1 MSETQGLDSSA
12 KVMADEQFVRPI
24 SKSGSVSE
32 QDLDQ
37 IWTWNTSIPPPVEG
51 CVHDLIKEIA
61 RNQPDALAICAWDG
75 DFTYSQLDNLANE
88 VAHRILEFGIEP
100 KSNIPILCP
109 KSRWTCIAM
118 LGVIKAGCSA
128 IALDGTQPD
137 TRLRSIVHQTKSRLI
152 VSSATYASRA
162 TLLMDVPVLQLDD
175 TLLEFQELPREHL
188 SSLPSTSPSDIVYI
202 SFTSGTTG
210 QPKGACISHS
220 NVRSAVHYQ
229 GKKLGFH
236 RGARVFDFA
245 PYSFDVAWSNFLH
258 TLCAGGCL
266 CIASEP
272 DMVNDLSSAITAFKA
287 TLINITPTVLRTV
300 SPIPST
306 IETVLL
312 SGEMPYRQNVTEWA
326 GRVRLLNTYGPTE
339 CTFKCAFSVISPS
352 QEGRPDIGTGVGF
365 STWLVDPNNSDRL
378 AAIGAVGELYLEGPL
393 VGQGYLS
400 DPEKT
405 AMAFVNNPPWLL
417 AGSSNRAGRRGR
429 LYKTGDLVKYKPDG
443 RLLFV
448 GRKDNSQLK
457 IRGQRVEIGDV
468 EHHVRACLDDS
479 LPIIVDI
486 IQPLGSDSF
495 SLTMFVSEK
504 NMDTGRVKK
513 LLDGLGDKL
522 RDVLPAFMIPSI
534 YLPIDDIPVAST
546 GKVDRRSLR
555 QMGSAMS
562 WDKILALQSTILS
575 NKEYCE
581 PSTDKEKQLSTVWAE
596 VLGLDSGLISTTDN
610 FLRLGGDS
618 VAAMRAVAKGRE
630 YGLLLTVADLFRS
643 STLRDLAEMT
653 EKQALSHDAEE
664 IMPFSMLTGTKSKT
678 DICKEAAILCGVE
691 VAEIEDVYPCTPLQ
705 QGMLAMTSRDEG
717 APRPEG
723 ESQKL
728 RMDYVS
734 RTVFELPEDID
745 IERLQ
750 GAWGTTVTSA
760 SILRTRIADLSGEG
774 LVQIVV
780 ADSRVQLQQFQ
791 HINSFLE
798 LTQPMGLGTP
808 LCRAG
813 VIRGDSPYFVLEM
826 HHAIFDGWSTA
837 LILDSLEESYRQNGG
852 TLQPLEPF
860 QPFIKFVLSADS
872 PEAAAFWKSQFAAS
886 EAITFPSPGY
896 VSDEKLD
903 LSHEVTDLEWPR
915 SGITPSSVIHSA
927 LALLLASYT
936 NSSDVKYGATVS
948 GRQAPVSGIHRIAGP
963 TIATVPIRTKFRWD
977 STVETLLQ
985 QVQQHAIELSA
996 YEQFGLQRIQRAQED
1011 NEEASEFQTLL
1022 VIQPATQGTSQ
1033 KDGGLFSHAKTLKLD
1048 PPKDIFKQ
1056 ETNDAER
1063 SKILFK
1069 TNGSVHGTSQLL
1081 EVDTGSDSQHTST
1094 FSLVTKDGQDD
1105 SMGIYNSF
1113 GMLIIC
1119 QLEDSGLK
1127 LKINFDSGAIRQKQ
1141 VQLFAHQLEHLVRQL
1156 CGEQRTKSRLRNI
1169 TSSSERDLKQIF
1181 NWNTTL
1187 PEVADGFITD
1197 LIDQQAV
1204 NSPDAMAIS
1213 AWDREFN
1220 YEELENA
1227 SNRIACR
1234 LQQEGVGPG
1243 SIVILSFEKSS
1254 WMAVSMISALK
1265 IGAVVLP
1272 MSSPTSNKRAQAIVE
1287 SLQPTIA
1294 IVSNSSDAYPFRDLL
1309 PTFSI
1314 SELVQFSDEEWLR
1327 VLPPRENRY
1336 SDPALILFTSGSTG
1350 TPKAI
1355 LWSHKTL
1362 SSNIQAAR
1370 DSFNITTS
1378 SRVFQFAGYEFDVS
1392 TVETLATLSVGGCL
1406 CIPSESDRTNRL
1418 SGAINDAK
1426 ANWLCL
1432 TPSVS
1437 ETLVPTGLPSLK
1449 TLVFA
1454 GEKLQ
1459 RKTAFRWTEQLDA
1472 VYNWYGPAEASVAT
1486 SYSIDKKT
1494 WKNGII
1500 GTSKFGATWLVE
1512 PKNPSVL
1519 AAIGTIAELCIEGPL
1534 LASYTGKDS
1543 QTLNEK
1549 AFFSPS
1555 WLHRG
1560 TYGPTPQS
1568 RQIYQTG
1575 DLVKYDV
1582 DGTILFISRKQDS
1595 QRKIRGQ
1602 RIDLNEVEIYAQ
1614 TFLSGKLDV
1623 AIVAEIVSPSGSG
1636 SDTLALFI
1644 SPVSTEA
1651 HEEGVASFIKRALP
1665 AEELEFDLSNH
1676 LPSYMIPRVYVSI
1689 EKIPMNHSGKTDR
1702 KRLRF
1707 IGSSLTH
1714 EQLAS
1719 MQPLR
1724 KETRKPSGAME
1735 TKLQQIWSEVI
1746 GIDGDAIYANDSFF
1760 RLGGDSI
1767 TAMRLVASARKQGYS
1782 LTVADIFEAP
1792 QLEKMAFKIKHDVN
1806 ALEEVVR
1813 PFSLLGNGIG
1823 EAEGR
1828 SFAARL
1834 CSVSESQVIDIYPCT
1849 SLQQGLLAL
1858 GARKHGQYVSR
1869 SVLGLQAEVDTERL
1883 QRAWLAT
1890 VEKLPILR
1898 TRIID
1903 IPRQGL
1909 VQVVLE
1915 ASPLRF
1921 GQDVEAYVRDDE
1933 LEPMGLG
1940 TELCRA
1946 AIIGRNFIFTIHHC
1960 TYDGDSLKMIL
1971 DEIESQYY
1979 GKPGLAVTP
1988 FQNFIKHLSQV
1999 SHQDAS
2005 KFWQNQLA
2013 NLEPRQFPVLPS
2025 SDYQP
2030 QANEDLEHSISLKWP
2045 RTGTTP
2051 STIIRSSWAILA
2063 AQYTS
2068 VSDVMFGLTVSG
2080 RQANLK
2086 GIENCVG
2093 PTISTIPVAISLNW
2107 SETVGEFL
2115 NQLQRQII
2123 DTTPYEQ
2130 FGLQNIQNLY
2140 KHLDSSMIQTLLVV
2154 QPVAEGKRLH
2164 EDNLLF
2170 KARSFSANLST
2181 QGTDPFN
2188 TYALMIICELASNGL
2203 RLRMSFDSNIIE
2215 KEQMRRMAHQFETI
2229 LGQICSENM
2238 AAATLDA
2245 IQTASNNDLEFF
2257 WSKNAELPG
2266 ETNTC
2271 IHDIIT
2277 AAATAYP
2284 DKIAIDAWDGQ
2295 FSYQEVEALSTT
2307 LCQRLMQLGAE
2318 KGSVV
2323 ALCFEKS
2330 KWAPV
2335 AQIAVFK
2342 AGAVSL
2348 LQSSAVPERRIATVF
2363 KNANVKLALV
2373 SESLVEMISQHANSF
2388 TIEQLLATPHQDM
2401 RMPLP
2406 ILEMSDPAAILVSS
2420 GSTGEPKQ
2428 ILWSHRA
2435 VAGNAKAHS
2444 EHLSIDASSRIFQ
2457 FASYDF
2463 DLGTIEV
2470 MSALASLGCVCIPS
2484 EAQRLDGLSA
2494 AINNLGV
2501 NHINVTPSTAKLLRP
2516 EDIPT
2521 LSTLVFAG
2529 ENLTRQDVDRWKGK
2543 SQRIINWYGPA
2554 ECSVATFCAV
2564 DDETW
2569 RSSVISRVDSR
2580 HPTLCWLIDPRDYN
2594 KLVPFGA
2601 VGEIALEGPM
2611 CAEGYLGNQTKT
2623 DLSFCRDPRFLELGP
2638 GGMGKSGRPGRIYR
2652 TGDLARYDTNGDLI
2666 FLGRKDFQLKVR
2678 GQLVAPQEVEH
2689 SIRQCL
2695 VGGDEVQVV
2704 VDAVVPKHSG
2714 NLTLVAFVNLAT
2726 QDAVES
2732 LTAGL
2737 NEKLRTLLPRY
2748 AIPSYYIPIPSIP
2761 TTQTGK
2767 RDRARLLEI
2776 GSDFNPPR
2784 RIESEGKK
2792 LEPSTTT
2799 EIKLRELWSLVFG
2812 IDPSDISAN
2821 DSFLRIGDSI
2831 QAMRL
2836 AGIAR
2841 QQNLLLSVAEIF
2853 QHPVLLDMAKH
2864 LRHVDEEKDA
2874 VSIGPY
2880 TLLHPTQPVEL
2891 ARQQAASMCDIAYDD
2906 VEDLFPCTPLQEG
2919 LLALTIKREGNYT
2932 GRNILKIKPSI
2943 DIARFKRAWEKVVST
2958 LPILRTRIVDLPE
2971 QGLLQVVIRE
2981 HSYWIEADDINE
2993 YLTRERQLHMGLGS
3007 PLMRCGLVS
3016 KNPSQK
3022 RARSGNSEKESS
3034 SSLYFVL
3041 TMHHS
3046 IYDGLTTPLIFE
3058 ALENFYNSK
3067 TPLTHSTLQL
3077 FVKYMGNIDR
3087 KAQISFW
3094 EAQFKGLEA
3103 VQFPALPSPTY
3114 LPQTNSILER
3124 SYSNSTDVVFGT
3136 VVDGRKAPVEGIERL
3151 VGPTIAT
3158 VPIRAKINKEM
3169 TIAKLLN
3176 EMQYQATDMI
3186 PYEQMGLSAIRFIS
3200 DEAQQACQFQAF
3212 LVIQPQE
3219 QNTKD
3224 NDLFDSESTQ
3234 VGSEVESRRYH
3245 GFNSY
3250 AFSLISTLVE
3260 NGLKLEFCFDSTVI
3274 ENETIQRMATNL
3286 EQLLKN
3292 LCLHSLDDSPV
3303 EDITM
3308 ASDQDL
3314 NEIWKWNSDQPESI
3328 ERCVHHLIEEVAR
3341 NQPDASAIS
3350 AWDGDLSY
3358 ELLDRLA
3365 NAVAYKLVEIGVKR
3379 NMIIPI
3385 CSEKSKFAMVAFLGI
3400 IKAGGAALLLDPT
3413 LPASRLRSIIDQ
3425 VNPLLILTSA
3435 LQESLSSTLR
3445 TKTLLVSDSA
3455 DFIHSTMAKEA
3466 DRVTKELPFVDP
3478 SDLLYAI
3485 FTSGSTGTPKG
3496 CLMQH
3501 RNFSSAVLH
3510 QRSVLRLHNR
3520 SRMYDF
3526 SSYAFDASYW
3536 SAFHILTAGG
3546 TLCIPSDA
3554 ERKNN
3559 LTESIRRFCAT
3570 DIFLTPST
3578 ARLIDSSLTPT
3589 LRNVHLGGE
3598 EVTKDDVARWL
3609 PYANTFISY
3618 GPAECSA
3625 GTLYYNVPNSMP
3637 SRLAIGKP
3645 VGVSAWVVDP
3655 ENSERLLPIESV
3667 GELCLEGAL
3676 VGKGYLNDDE
3686 NTQRSF
3692 IENPQWLL
3700 NGSPDG
3706 SIPGRRGRLYKTGDL
3721 VKYNSIDGTFIF
3733 FGRKDTQVKLR
3744 GQRIELSEV
3753 EHHVRS
3759 CLLTR
3764 LEVHT
3769 AVAEI
3774 ITPKIT
3780 GRSTLVVFIQL
3791 QKTNDVNIWDVMD
3804 DVEHELCQRLPSY
3817 MIPAAFI
3824 PLEHIP
3830 LGMSGKTD
3838 RRRLRQLGSYLT
3850 LEQLAGPGSSSDS
3863 KSLLTESESHLR
3875 QLWVAVLE
3883 VPADKIGKNSSFL
3896 RLGGDSISAMRLTAV
3911 AHSQGVNL
3919 TVQNI
3924 LGATR
3929 LSEMARFMTYFE
3941 SEDSA
3946 AHDSMIVPFSLLKS
3960 PDLKDQAFAC
3970 ISRQCAVDISQIE
3983 DIFPCTGVQKS
3994 LLSMTAKSENSYV
4007 ARFSLRL
4014 RDDVDI
4020 ERLRNAWQR
4029 VSQAAA
4035 PILRYRIV
4043 DVPSEGLVQVQIKES
4058 ISWKTYGS
4066 IEAYLAQD
4074 QSEPMGLNKRLTR
4087 LAIIQGPNVQGR
4099 LCLITQHHAIYDGYS
4114 LSLLLAEVT
4123 KAYAGIVS
4131 DGLIAPFQQ
4140 FIQHIMKVDQ
4150 DKARNFWSSQF
4161 SELEAI
4167 PFPALPHQNYQPKA
4181 DSTVRRHLTDMKWQ
4195 NTDATASTIIRTAW
4209 SILTARYT
4217 DSNDVIFG
4225 AMVTGRQAPLVGL
4238 DRMIAPLINA
4248 IPVRVKIDPKTTVDR
4263 LLQSVQAQ
4271 AIAMIAYEQTE
4282 LLDIRRIDADAESAS
4297 RFNTLL
4303 VVQPPSQT
4311 EYADG
4316 SGSLFQHQPE
4326 VVSTQD
4332 GLDDF
4337 NPNAVMVMCQLAK
4350 PNDLKLEISFD
4361 SNIIDS
4367 AQMERMTNQF
4377 EHVLRQICNS
4387 TTQAVEDVDLL
4398 SAQDI
4403 EELWNW
4409 NGSVPTTVQECVHEM
4424 IGNTMKR
4431 QPQAMAICSWDGS
4444 LTYSELD
4451 NLSYRLASHL
4461 VALGVQPGSIVPLC
4475 FEKSVWYP
4483 VAALG
4488 AMRAGGTCIAMDST
4502 QPESRLRSIVQQVNP
4517 KLVLSSVKNEALAS
4531 RLSETAVVSID
4542 RSRIPEA
4549 PADFMLPNISP
4560 SNLLY
4565 VVFTS
4570 GSTGVPKGILTTH
4583 ENFASAATHQKDIL
4597 HIHEG
4602 TRVFDFVS
4610 YSFDV
4615 SWSNHLQTLI
4625 CGGCLCI
4632 PSEWERKND
4641 IANAF
4646 NRMKCDYVYFTPS
4659 VARSQEPSSMPGI
4672 KTLAM
4677 GGEPIQASEIS
4688 RWTQAE
4694 TVIGIYGPAECAQ
4707 ALSFARLNS
4716 KTRNNHVGNPFG
4728 ARTWL
4733 VQPDR
4738 PDRLAAIG
4746 TIGELMIEGPTVSKG
4761 YFGDTNKTKAAY
4773 IQDPAWLSLG
4783 AGQHPG
4789 RHGTLYKTGD
4799 LLRYNSDG
4807 SMDFLGRKDGLIKLR
4822 GQRIELAEVEYHVR
4836 SCLGDPS
4843 LCDGIAAE
4851 IIVPQNSTNP
4861 ILAVFLSLS
4870 EENTIQLKEDVQS
4883 RLGRVME
4890 GLEEKLWDRVPQYMV
4905 PGAYIHVEKIPMTT
4919 TNKTDRRSLRELGSK
4934 RTLEQLVELQSHGKP
4949 RTMPSTLMEK
4959 RLQTLWSS
4967 VLEINAESIGAE
4979 SSFLRIGGESIA
4991 AMRLVSAAREQNLSL
5006 TVADIFK
5013 SPRLSE
5019 LALLVKEV
5027 KSDEYSHS
5035 TSPFSLLES
5044 DDPQAF
5050 LKKFVKPALDVDLEA
5065 VRDVIPATD
5074 FQERSILDA
5083 LQDPPNRYPHWIFD
5097 LPADVDFPKLE
5108 RSCFEL
5114 SNHFDILHTVFI
5126 RANGRFW
5133 QVLLSN
5139 FKPKYDHVDAD
5150 NQDMALFIDSICRED
5165 LKRPRQ
5171 LGRSFVRFISVK
5183 HASGKHKL
5191 VFRISHAQFD
5201 GFSWGLVLQ
5210 TLSLIYNQQRLLP
5223 SPSFAQFISFNE
5235 TKKRESKLYW
5245 TSRLHESIYP
5255 AWSFSDSANNTYTTD
5270 DRLTIKK
5277 TIPMLNTQRIGGFTP
5292 AAIFHAACAIALSR
5306 QFDQQDVVFGRL
5318 VTGRSMLP
5326 SHLQNVVGPCMT
5338 EIPIR
5343 VCITTDSTL
5352 AEVASQLQ
5360 SQFIEDSSHEAA
5372 GMVEI
5377 IRNCTDWPKS
5387 VTDFGWRT
5395 SFQQEEETEF
5405 SFLGSP
5411 STVSFY
5417 ERPLLPRNRPEIYAT
5432 PREGSLD
5439 LEFEGNRKLTSEST
5453 VIKFLA
5459 ELQNILGA

>member
-1 MSETQGLDSSA
+1 
-12 KVMADEQFVRPI
+12 MADEQFVPPN
-24 SKSGSVSE
+24 SESGSASE

-37 IWTWNTSIPPPVEG
+37 IWTWNASIPPPVEG

-61 RNQPDALAICAWDG
+61 LNQPDTLAICAWDG
-75 DFTYSQLDNLANE
+75 DFTYSQMDNLANE

-100 KSNIPILCP
+100 KSNIPILFP

-137 TRLRSIVHQTKSRLI
+137 TRLRSIVHQTRSRLI

-162 TLLMDVPVLQLDD
+162 NLLMDVPVLQLDD
-175 TLLEFQELPREHL
+175 RLLEVQELPREHL
-188 SSLPSTSPSDIVYI
+188 SSLPSISPSDIVYI

-236 RGARVFDFA
+236 RRARVFDFA

-266 CIASEP
+266 CIALEA

-287 TLINITPTVLRTV
+287 TLINITPTVLRTI
-300 SPIPST
+300 SPIPPT

-339 CTFKCAFSVISPS
+339 CTFKCAFSVIDPS
-352 QEGRPDIGTGVGF
+352 KEGRPDIGSGVGF
-365 STWLVDPNNSDRL
+365 STWLVDPNNTDRL
-378 AAIGAVGELYLEGPL
+378 ASIGSVGELYLEGPL

-405 AMAFVNNPPWLL
+405 SMAFVNNPIWLL
-417 AGSSNRAGRRGR
+417 AGSSNRAGRQGR

-443 RLLFV
+443 KLLFV
-448 GRKDNSQLK
+448 GRKDTSQLK

-468 EHHVRACLDDS
+468 EHHVRACLEDS

-495 SLTMFVSEK
+495 SLTMFVSTK
-504 NMDTGRVKK
+504 NMDTERVKK
-513 LLDGLGDKL
+513 LLDGIGDRL

-555 QMGSAMS
+555 EMGSALS
-562 WDKILALQSTILS
+562 WNKIIALQSTIFS
-575 NKEYCE
+575 IKEYCE
-581 PSTDKEKQLSTVWAE
+581 PSTEKEKQLCAVWAE
-596 VLGLDSGLISTTDN
+596 VLDLDSCLISTTDN

-618 VAAMRAVAKGRE
+618 VAAMRVVAKARE
-630 YGLLLTVADLFRS
+630 YGLPLTVADLFRS
-643 STLRDLAEMT
+643 STLRDLARMT
-653 EKQALSHDAEE
+653 EKQSLSHQDEE
-664 IMPFSMLTGTKSKT
+664 IAPFSLLNGAKNQTE
-678 DICKEAAILCGVE
+678 ICTEAAILCGVE
-691 VAEIEDVYPCTPLQ
+691 AAEIEDVYPCTPLQ
-705 QGMLAMTSRDEG
+705 QGMLAMTNRDES
-717 APRPEG
+717 ASRPG
-723 ESQKL
+723 GKSPKL

-745 IERLQ
+745 VERLQ
-750 GAWGTTVTSA
+750 DAWETAVMSA

-780 ADSRVQLQQFQ
+780 ADSRAQLQQFQ
-791 HINSFLE
+791 HINNFLE
-798 LTQPMGLGTP
+798 LAQPMGLGTP

-813 VIRGDSPYFVLEM
+813 VIRGDSPYFALEM

-837 LILDSLEESYRQNGG
+837 LILDSLEASYQQTRG
-852 TLQPLEPF
+852 TLQPLKPF
-860 QPFIKFVLSADS
+860 QPFIKYALSADS
-872 PEAAAFWKSQFAAS
+872 PEAAAFWKSQFADT
-886 EAITFPSPGY
+886 EATIFPPPGH
-896 VSDEKLD
+896 VSDEKID
-903 LSHEVTDLEWPR
+903 ISHEVTDLEWPS
-915 SGITPSSVIHSA
+915 SGITPSSVIRSA
-927 LALLLASYT
+927 LTLLLASYT
-936 NSSDVKYGATVS
+936 NSNDVKYGATVS
-948 GRQAPVSGIHRIAGP
+948 GRHAPVSGIDRIAGP
-963 TIATVPIRTKFRWD
+963 TIATIPIRAKFHWD

-985 QVQQHAIELSA
+985 QVQQQAIDLSA
-996 YEQFGLQRIQRAQED
+996 HEQFGLQRIQRAQED
-1011 NEEASEFQTLL
+1011 NEEASQFQTLL

-1033 KDGGLFSHAKTLKLD
+1033 KDGGLFSHT
-1048 PPKDIFKQ
+1048 
-1056 ETNDAER
+1056 R
-1063 SKILFK
+1063 
-1069 TNGSVHGTSQLL
+1069 G
-1081 EVDTGSDSQHTST
+1081 DSQHTPT
-1094 FSLVTKDGQDD
+1094 FRIVDKDGQDD
-1105 SMGIYNSF
+1105 SMGIYNSY

-1127 LKINFDSGAIRQKQ
+1127 LKINFDSGAIQQKQ
-1141 VQLFAHQLEHLVRQL
+1141 AQLFAHQLEHLIKQL
-1156 CGEQRTKSRLRNI
+1156 CDEQITKSPLRNI
-1169 TSSSERDLKQIF
+1169 ASSSEGDLKQIF
-1181 NWNTTL
+1181 NWNRAL
-1187 PEVADGFITD
+1187 PELADGFVTD
-1197 LIDQQAV
+1197 LIDQQAI
-1204 NSPDAMAIS
+1204 NSPDAIAIS
-1213 AWDREFN
+1213 SWDRRFN

-1227 SNRIACR
+1227 SNRLAHR

-1243 SIVILSFEKSS
+1243 SVVILSFEKSS
-1254 WMAVSMISALK
+1254 WMPVCMISALK

-1272 MSSPTSNKRAQAIVE
+1272 MSSPTSNKRAQAMVE

-1294 IVSNSSDAYPFRDLL
+1294 IVSNSPDTSPFRDLI
-1309 PTFSI
+1309 PIFAI

-1327 VLPPRENRY
+1327 VLPPRENHC

-1370 DSFNITTS
+1370 DSFDITTS

-1392 TVETLATLSVGGCL
+1392 TVESLATLSVGGCL

-1418 SGAINDAK
+1418 SGAINDAR

-1437 ETLVPTGLPSLK
+1437 ETLVPTELPSLK

-1459 RKTAFRWTEQLDA
+1459 RKTAFRWTEQLDT

-1500 GTSKFGATWLVE
+1500 GTSTFGATWLVD

-1534 LASYTGKDS
+1534 LASYTGKDG

-1555 WLHRG
+1555 WLCRG
-1560 TYGPTPQS
+1560 TCEPTPQS
-1568 RQIYQTG
+1568 RQLYRTG

-1582 DGTILFISRKQDS
+1582 GGTILFISRKQDS

-1614 TFLSGKLDV
+1614 TFLLGKLDV
-1623 AIVAEIVSPSGSG
+1623 AIVAEIISPSGSG
-1636 SDTLALFI
+1636 SDILALFI
-1644 SPVSTEA
+1644 SPMGTEA
-1651 HEEGVASFIKRALP
+1651 REEDVASFVKRALP
-1665 AEELEFDLSNH
+1665 AEDLEADLSNH

-1702 KRLRF
+1702 KRLRL

-1724 KETRKPSGAME
+1724 REIRKPSGAME

-1760 RLGGDSI
+1760 RLGGDSVM
-1767 TAMRLVASARKQGYS
+1767 AMRLVASARKQGYL

-1792 QLEKMAFKIKHDVN
+1792 QLEKMALRIKHDIG
-1806 ALEEVVR
+1806 ALEQVVC
-1813 PFSLLGNGIG
+1813 PFSLLGKGIS

-1834 CSVSESQVIDIYPCT
+1834 CSVPESQVVDIYPCT

-1858 GARKHGQYVSR
+1858 GARKRGQYISR
-1869 SVLGLQAEVDTERL
+1869 SVLGLQSEVDTERL

-1909 VQVVLE
+1909 MQVVLK
-1915 ASPLRF
+1915 ASPLRS
-1921 GQDVEAYVRDDE
+1921 GHDVEAYIRDDE

-1971 DEIESQYY
+1971 DEIESQYL

-2005 KFWQNQLA
+2005 QFWQNQFA

-2030 QANEDLEHSISLKWP
+2030 QANEDFEHSISLKWP

-2051 STIIRSSWAILA
+2051 STIIRASWAILA

-2068 VSDVMFGLTVSG
+2068 FSDVIFGLTVSG
-2080 RQANLK
+2080 RQATLK

-2093 PTISTIPVAISLNW
+2093 PTISTIPVAVSLDWN
-2107 SETVGEFL
+2107 ETIEAFL
-2115 NQLQRQII
+2115 ERLQRQMIE
-2123 DTTPYEQ
+2123 TTPYEQ

-2140 KHLDSSMIQTLLVV
+2140 KHLDPSMIQTLLVV

-2164 EDNLLF
+2164 EDNL
-2170 KARSFSANLST
+2170 T

-2188 TYALMIICELASNGL
+2188 TYALMIICELASDGL
-2203 RLRMSFDSNIIE
+2203 RLRMSFDSNIID

-2238 AAATLDA
+2238 VTATLDTM
-2245 IQTASNNDLEFF
+2245 QTVSNNDLDFF
-2257 WSKNAELPG
+2257 WGKNAELPG
-2266 ETNTC
+2266 EADTC
-2271 IHDIIT
+2271 IHDIIA
-2277 AAATAYP
+2277 AAATAHP
-2284 DKIAIDAWDGQ
+2284 DKIAIDAWDGR
-2295 FSYQEVEALSTT
+2295 FSYQQVEDLSTT
-2307 LCQRLMQLGAE
+2307 LCQGLMRLGTE

-2330 KWAPV
+2330 KWAAV

-2348 LQSSAVPERRIATVF
+2348 LQSSAVPERRIAAVF
-2363 KNANVKLALV
+2363 KNANVKIALV
-2373 SESLVEMISQHANSF
+2373 SESLIDMISRHANSF
-2388 TIEQLLATPHQDM
+2388 TIDQLLAIHHQDECI
-2401 RMPLP
+2401 PLP
-2406 ILEMSDPAAILVSS
+2406 ILKMSDPAAILVSS

-2435 VAGNAKAHS
+2435 VSGNIKAHS

-2463 DLGTIEV
+2463 DLSTIEV

-2494 AINNLGV
+2494 AINSFGV
-2501 NHINVTPSTAKLLRP
+2501 NHLNVTPSAAKLLRP
-2516 EDIPT
+2516 EDMPN

-2529 ENLTRQDVDRWKGK
+2529 ENLTRQDIDRWKGK
-2543 SQRIINWYGPA
+2543 SQKIINWYGPA
-2554 ECSVATFCAV
+2554 ECSAATFCAV

-2569 RSSVISRVDSR
+2569 RSGVIGRIDSR
-2580 HPTLCWLIDPRDYN
+2580 HPTLCWLIDPRNYN

-2623 DLSFCRDPRFLELGP
+2623 DLSFCRDPGFLELGQ
-2638 GGMGKSGRPGRIYR
+2638 GMGKSGRPGRIYR

-2666 FLGRKDFQLKVR
+2666 FLGRKDFQLKIR

-2695 VGGDEVQVV
+2695 VDEDEVQVV

-2714 NLTLVAFVNLAT
+2714 NLTLVAFVTLAT
-2726 QDAVES
+2726 HDAVES
-2732 LTAGL
+2732 LTVGL
-2737 NEKLRTLLPRY
+2737 NEKLKTVLPRY

-2767 RDRARLLEI
+2767 RNRARLQEI

-2784 RIESEGKK
+2784 QESDEEK

-2799 EIKLRELWSLVFG
+2799 EIKLRELWSLVLG
-2812 IDPSDISAN
+2812 INATEISAN

-2836 AGIAR
+2836 VGIAR
-2841 QQNLLLSVAEIF
+2841 QQNLRLSVAEIF
-2853 QHPVLLDMAKH
+2853 QHPILLDMAKY
-2864 LRHVDEEKDA
+2864 LRHVDEGKDA
-2874 VSIGPY
+2874 VSIDPY

-2891 ARQQAASMCDIAYDD
+2891 LRQQAASMCDIAYDD

-2919 LLALTIKREGNYT
+2919 LLALTVKREGDYT
-2932 GRNILKIKPSI
+2932 GRNILKIKPSV
-2943 DIARFKRAWEKVVST
+2943 DIHRFKRAWEKVVST
-2958 LPILRTRIVDLPE
+2958 LPILRTRITDLPG

-2981 HSYWIEADDINE
+2981 RDYWIEADDINE
-2993 YLTRERQLHMGLGS
+2993 YLTKERQLHMGLGS
-3007 PLMRCGLVS
+3007 PLMRCGLIS
-3016 KNPSQK
+3016 ENPNQN
-3022 RARSGNSEKESS
+3022 RLRSRTSEKESS

-3058 ALENFYNSK
+3058 TLENFYNGN
-3067 TPLTHSTLQL
+3067 TPLTHSNLQS
-3077 FVKYMGNIDR
+3077 FVKYMGNMDR
-3087 KAQISFW
+3087 KAKINFW
-3094 EAQFKGLEA
+3094 EAQFKDLEA
-3103 VQFPALPSPTY
+3103 VQFPALPSPTHQ
-3114 LPQTNSILER
+3114 PQTNSVLER
-3124 SYSNSTDVVFGT
+3124 SIKDITWRKDNITPSTVIRSAFALLCSQYSNSTDVVFGT

-3158 VPIRAKINKEM
+3158 VPIRAKINKEVN
-3169 TIAKLLN
+3169 IAKLLN
-3176 EMQYQATDMI
+3176 EMQHQATDMI
-3186 PYEQMGLSAIRFIS
+3186 PYEQMGLSAIRLIS

-3219 QNTKD
+3219 QNTKESG
-3224 NDLFDSESTQ
+3224 LFDSEPIQ
-3234 VGSEVESRRYH
+3234 VDTEAGPHRYH

-3260 NGLKLEFCFDSTVI
+3260 NQLKLEFCFDSTVV
-3274 ENETIQRMATNL
+3274 ENETIRRMATSFD
-3286 EQLLKN
+3286 QLLKN
-3292 LCLHSLDDSPV
+3292 LCSHSLDDSSV
-3303 EDITM
+3303 EYITM
-3308 ASDQDL
+3308 ASDEDL
-3314 NEIWKWNSDQPESI
+3314 GEIWRWNSDQPESI

-3341 NQPDASAIS
+3341 IQPDALAIS

-3365 NAVAYKLVEIGVKR
+3365 NTVAHKLVEIGVER

-3385 CSEKSKFAMVAFLGI
+3385 CCEKSKFAMVAFLGV
-3400 IKAGGAALLLDPT
+3400 IKSGGAALLLDPT
-3413 LPASRLRSIIDQ
+3413 LPASRLRSIIEQ

-3435 LQESLSSTLR
+3435 LQEALSSTLS
-3445 TKTLLVSDSA
+3445 TKTLLVGDSS
-3455 DFIHSTMAKEA
+3455 DFIQSTMVKETG
-3466 DRVTKELPFVDP
+3466 RITKELPYVDP

-3485 FTSGSTGTPKG
+3485 FTSGSTGAPKG

-3501 RNFSSAVLH
+3501 RNFSSAVVH
-3510 QRSVLRLHNR
+3510 QRGVLKLHNR

-3536 SAFHILTAGG
+3536 SAFHVLTAGG
-3546 TLCIPSDA
+3546 TLCIPSDT

-3559 LTESIRRFCAT
+3559 LTQSIQRFCAT

-3609 PYANTFISY
+3609 PYANTFVSY

-3625 GTLYYNVPNSMP
+3625 GTLYYNVPNPMP
-3637 SRLAIGKP
+3637 FRLAIGKP
-3645 VGVSAWVVDP
+3645 VGVSAWIVDP

-3667 GELCLEGAL
+3667 GELYLEGAL
-3676 VGKGYLNDDE
+3676 VGKGYLEDTE
-3686 NTQRSF
+3686 KTQRSF

-3733 FGRKDTQVKLR
+3733 VGRKDTQVKLR

-3759 CLLTR
+3759 CLLSR

-3780 GRSTLVVFIQL
+3780 GRSALVVFIQL
-3791 QKTNDVNIWDVMD
+3791 LKTHDVSIGDVID

-3817 MIPAAFI
+3817 MIPTAFV
-3824 PLEHIP
+3824 PLENIP
-3830 LGMSGKTD
+3830 LGTSGKTD
-3838 RRRLRQLGSYLT
+3838 RKRLRQLGSDLT

-3863 KSLLTESESHLR
+3863 KSQLTESESHLR
-3875 QLWVAVLE
+3875 QLWVTVLE
-3883 VPADKIGKNSSFL
+3883 VPADKIHKNSSFL

-3911 AHSQGVNL
+3911 ARSQGVNL

-3924 LGATR
+3924 LGAAR
-3929 LSEMARFMTYFE
+3929 LSEMATFMTYFE
-3941 SEDSA
+3941 SEDPA
-3946 AHDSMIVPFSLLKS
+3946 AHDSMILPFSLLKS
-3960 PDLKDQAFAC
+3960 PDSKDRAFAY

-3994 LLSMTAKSENSYV
+3994 LLSMTAKSENSYI

-4014 RDDVDI
+4014 HDDVDI

-4029 VSQAAA
+4029 VSQFAA

-4043 DVPSEGLVQVQIKES
+4043 DAPSEGLVQVQINES
-4058 ISWKTYGS
+4058 IDWKTYES
-4066 IEAYLAQD
+4066 IEAYLEQD

-4087 LAIIQGPNVQGR
+4087 LAIIQGPSVQGR

-4114 LSLLLAEVT
+4114 LNLLLAEVT
-4123 KAYAGIVS
+4123 RAYDGITD
-4131 DGLIAPFQQ
+4131 DGPIAPFQQ

-4150 DKARNFWSSQF
+4150 DDARKFWSNQF
-4161 SELEAI
+4161 S
-4167 PFPALPHQNYQPKA
+4167 
-4181 DSTVRRHLTDMKWQ
+4181 DTVRRHLTDMKWQ
-4195 NTDATASTIIRTAW
+4195 NTDTTASTIIRTAW
-4209 SILTARYT
+4209 SILTTRYT

-4248 IPVRVKIDPKTTVDR
+4248 VPVRVKIDPKATVDT

-4271 AIAMIAYEQTE
+4271 AIAMITYEQTE
-4282 LLDIRRIDADAESAS
+4282 LLDIRRIDANTESAS

-4303 VVQPPSQT
+4303 VVQPPGQT
-4311 EYADG
+4311 EYADRG
-4316 SGSLFQHQPE
+4316 GSLFQHQPE
-4326 VVSTQD
+4326 VFSTQD

-4337 NPNAVMVMCQLAK
+4337 NPNAVMIMCQLAK

-4367 AQMERMTNQF
+4367 AQMERIANQF

-4387 TTQAVEDVDLL
+4387 TAQAVEDVDLL

-4403 EELWNW
+4403 KELWNW
-4409 NGSVPTTVQECVHEM
+4409 NGSVPTAVQDCVHDI

-4488 AMRAGGTCIAMDST
+4488 AMRAGATCIAMDST

-4517 KLVLSSVKNEALAS
+4517 KLVLSSVNNEALAS
-4531 RLSETAVVSID
+4531 RLSDTTVVSID

-4549 PADFMLPNISP
+4549 PTDFILPKISP
-4560 SNLLY
+4560 SDLLY
-4565 VVFTS
+4565 VVVFTS

-4602 TRVFDFVS
+4602 SRVFDFVS

-4641 IANAF
+4641 IAGAF

-4672 KTLAM
+4672 RTLAM
-4677 GGEPIQASEIS
+4677 GGEPIQASEVS

-4694 TVIGIYGPAECAQ
+4694 AVIGIYGPAECAQ
-4707 ALSFARLNS
+4707 ALSFACLDS

-4733 VQPDR
+4733 VQPGR

-4746 TIGELMIEGPTVSKG
+4746 TVGELMIEGPTVSKG
-4761 YFGDTNKTKAAY
+4761 YFGDVNKTKAAY
-4773 IQDPAWLSLG
+4773 IQDPTWLS
-4783 AGQHPG
+4783 AGTKEHPG
-4789 RHGTLYKTGD
+4789 RQGTLYKTGD

-4822 GQRIELAEVEYHVR
+4822 GQRIELAEVEFHVR

-4851 IIVPQNSTNP
+4851 IIVPRNSTNP

-4870 EENTIQLKEDVQS
+4870 EGNTIQLEEDVH
-4883 RLGRVME
+4883 
-4890 GLEEKLWDRVPQYMV
+4890 MV

-4949 RTMPSTLMEK
+4949 RIMPSTLMEK

-4967 VLEINAESIGAE
+4967 VLEIKAESIDAD
-4979 SSFLRIGGESIA
+4979 SSFLRSGGESIS

-5006 TVADIFK
+5006 TVADIFR

-5027 KSDEYSHS
+5027 NSDEHYHS
-5035 TSPFSLLES
+5035 VSPFSLLKS

-5050 LKKFVKPALDVDLEA
+5050 LEKFVKPALDVDLEA

-5108 RSCFEL
+5108 RACFEL
-5114 SNHFDILHTVFI
+5114 VNHFDILHTVFI

-5139 FKPKYDHVDAD
+5139 FKPTYDHVDAD
-5150 NQDMALFIDSICRED
+5150 NQDMASFIDSICGED
-5165 LKRPRQ
+5165 LKRPRE

-5210 TLSLIYNQQRLLP
+5210 TLSLIYNQQRLSP
-5223 SPSFAQFISFNE
+5223 SSSFAQFISFNE
-5235 TKKRESKLYW
+5235 SKKRQSKFYW
-5245 TSRLHESIYP
+5245 TSRLHGSLYP
-5255 AWSFSDSANNTYTTD
+5255 AWSFSDSSNDIYATD
-5270 DRLTIKK
+5270 DRLTVKK
-5277 TIPMLNTQRIGGFTP
+5277 TIPMLNTQSMGGFTP
-5292 AAIFHAACAIALSR
+5292 AVIFHAACAIALSR

-5338 EIPIR
+5338 EVPIR
-5343 VCITTDSTL
+5343 ASVTANSTL
-5352 AEVASQLQ
+5352 AEVALQLQ
-5360 SQFIEDSSHEAA
+5360 NQFIEDSSHEAA
-5372 GMVEI
+5372 GMAEI
-5377 IRNCTDWPKS
+5377 IRDCTDWPQD

-5439 LEFEGNRKLTSEST
+5439 LEFEGNRKLTPEST

-5459 ELQNILGA
+5459 ELQRILGA

>member
-1 MSETQGLDSSA
+1 MSETQGFDSSA
-12 KVMADEQFVRPI
+12 KVMADEQVVPPN
-24 SKSGSVSE
+24 SESDSVSE

-37 IWTWNTSIPPPVEG
+37 IWTWNALIPPPVEG

-61 RNQPDALAICAWDG
+61 RSQPDALAVCAWDG
-75 DFTYSQLDNLANE
+75 DFTYSQLNSLADE

-152 VSSATYASRA
+152 ISSATYAPRA
-162 TLLMDVPVLQLDD
+162 ALLMDAPVLQLDD
-175 TLLEFQELPREHL
+175 TLLEVQELSRVHS
-188 SSLPSTSPSDIVYI
+188 SSLPSISPSDIVYI

-236 RGARVFDFA
+236 RRARVFDFA

-287 TLINITPTVLRTV
+287 TLINITPTVLRTIN
-300 SPIPST
+300 PIPPT

-312 SGEMPYRQNVTEWA
+312 SGEMPYRENVTEWA

-339 CTFKCAFSVISPS
+339 CTFKCAFSVINPS

-365 STWLVDPNNSDRL
+365 STWLVDPNNHDRL
-378 AAIGAVGELYLEGPL
+378 ATIGSVGELYLEGPL

-405 AMAFVNNPPWLL
+405 AVAFVNDPPWLL

-443 RLLFV
+443 KLLFI

-486 IQPLGSDSF
+486 IQPFGSDGF
-495 SLTMFVSEK
+495 SLAMFVSTK
-504 NMDTGRVKK
+504 DMDTERVKN
-513 LLDGLGDKL
+513 LLDGLGNRL
-522 RDVLPAFMIPSI
+522 RDVLPGFMVPSI

-546 GKVDRRSLR
+546 GKVDRQSLR
-555 QMGSAMS
+555 QMGSTMS
-562 WDKILALQSTILS
+562 WKKIIALQSTILS
-575 NKEYCE
+575 IKEYCE

-596 VLGLDSGLISTTDN
+596 VLDLDSGLISTTDN

-618 VAAMRAVAKGRE
+618 VAAMRAVAKARE
-630 YGLLLTVADLFRS
+630 YGLPLTVADLFMS
-643 STLRDLAEMT
+643 STLRDLARMT
-653 EKQALSHDAEE
+653 EKQAISHEADE
-664 IMPFSMLTGTKSKT
+664 ITPFSMLTGTKNKT

-705 QGMLAMTSRDEG
+705 QGMLAMTSRNEG
-717 APRPEG
+717 ASRLGG
-723 ESQKL
+723 ESPKL

-734 RTVFELPEDID
+734 RTVFELPKDID

-750 GAWGTTVTSA
+750 AAWTTTVTSA

-774 LVQIVV
+774 LVQIIV
-780 ADSRVQLQQFQ
+780 ADSRVRQLQQFK

-798 LTQPMGLGTP
+798 LAQPMGLGTP

-813 VIRGDSPYFVLEM
+813 VIRGDSPYFVLER
-826 HHAIFDGWSTA
+826 HHAIFDGWSTT
-837 LILDSLEESYRQNGG
+837 LILDFLEASYRQNGR

-860 QPFIKFVLSADS
+860 QPFIKYALLADS
-872 PEAAAFWKSQFAAS
+872 PEAATFWKSQFADS
-886 EAITFPSPGY
+886 EATIFPSLGY

-903 LSHEVTDLEWPR
+903 ISHEVTDLEWPR

-936 NSSDVKYGATVS
+936 NSNDVKYGAT
-948 GRQAPVSGIHRIAGP
+948 
-963 TIATVPIRTKFRWD
+963 
-977 STVETLLQ
+977 
-985 QVQQHAIELSA
+985 VQQHAIELSVH
-996 YEQFGLQRIQRAQED
+996 EQFGLQRIQRAQEE
-1011 NEEASEFQTLL
+1011 NEEASQFQTLL

-1033 KDGGLFSHAKTLKLD
+1033 TDGGLFSHAKTLKLNL
-1048 PPKDIFKQ
+1048 PKDILKQ
-1056 ETNDAER
+1056 GTNDTER
-1063 SKILFK
+1063 NNILLK
-1069 TNGSVHGTSQLL
+1069 TNGSVHETSQLL
-1081 EVDTGSDSQHTST
+1081 GLDTRSDSRHTST
-1094 FSLVTKDGQDD
+1094 FSLVSKDGQDD

-1119 QLEDSGLK
+1119 QLDNTGLN
-1127 LKINFDSGAIRQKQ
+1127 LKINFDSGAIRQEQ
-1141 VQLFAHQLEHLVRQL
+1141 AQLFAHQLEHLIRQL
-1156 CGEQRTKSRLRNI
+1156 CGEQMTRSPLRNI
-1169 TSSSERDLKQIF
+1169 ASSSEGDLKRIF

-1187 PEVADGFITD
+1187 PELAEGFITD
-1197 LIDQQAV
+1197 LIDRQAV
-1204 NSPDAMAIS
+1204 NSPDAIALS
-1213 AWDREFN
+1213 SWDREFS
-1220 YEELENA
+1220 YGELENA
-1227 SNRIACR
+1227 SNRLACR

-1272 MSSPTSNKRAQAIVE
+1272 MSSPTSNKRAQAIVQ

-1294 IVSNSSDAYPFRDLL
+1294 IVSNSSDAYPFRDLI

-1314 SELVQFSDEEWLR
+1314 SELVQFGDEEWLR
-1327 VLPPRENRY
+1327 VLPPNETHC

-1350 TPKAI
+1350 IPKAI
-1355 LWSHKTL
+1355 LWSHKAL
-1362 SSNIQAAR
+1362 SSNIQAAKI
-1370 DSFNITTS
+1370 SFNITTS
-1378 SRVFQFAGYEFDVS
+1378 SRVFQFAGYDFDVS

-1418 SGAINDAK
+1418 TGAINDVK

-1459 RKTAFRWTEQLDA
+1459 SKTAFRWTEQIDA

-1486 SYSIDKKT
+1486 SCSIDQKT

-1543 QTLNEK
+1543 QMLNEK
-1549 AFFSPS
+1549 AFFFPS
-1555 WLHRG
+1555 WLRRG
-1560 TYGPTPQS
+1560 TYEPTSQS
-1568 RQIYQTG
+1568 RQLYRTG

-1595 QRKIRGQ
+1595 ERKIRGQ

-1614 TFLSGKLDV
+1614 AFLLGKLDIT
-1623 AIVAEIVSPSGSG
+1623 IVAEIISPSGSG

-1644 SPVSTEA
+1644 SPVGSEA
-1651 HEEGVASFIKRALP
+1651 HEEGVASFVKRALP
-1665 AEELEFDLSNH
+1665 AEELELDLSNH

-1702 KRLRF
+1702 KRLRL

-1724 KETRKPSGAME
+1724 KETRTPSGAME
-1735 TKLQQIWSEVI
+1735 TTLQQIWSEVI
-1746 GIDGDAIYANDSFF
+1746 GIDADAIYANDSFF

-1767 TAMRLVASARKQGYS
+1767 TAMRLVASARKQGFL

-1792 QLEKMAFKIKHDVN
+1792 QLEKMALKIQHDVS
-1806 ALEEVVR
+1806 ALDVVR
-1813 PFSLLGNGIG
+1813 PFSLLGSGIS

-1834 CSVSESQVIDIYPCT
+1834 CSVSESQVTDIYPCT

-1858 GARKHGQYVSR
+1858 GAKKHGQYVSR
-1869 SVLGLQAEVDTERL
+1869 SVLGLQDEVDTERL
-1883 QRAWLAT
+1883 QQAWLAT

-1909 VQVVLE
+1909 VQVVLK
-1915 ASPLRF
+1915 ASPLRS
-1921 GQDVEAYVRDDE
+1921 GQDVEAYVRYDE

-1971 DEIESQYY
+1971 DEIESQYF

-2005 KFWQNQLA
+2005 NFWQNQLA
-2013 NLEPRQFPVLPS
+2013 NLEPRQFPVLPC

-2045 RTGTTP
+2045 HTGTTA

-2068 VSDVMFGLTVSG
+2068 TSDVMFGLTVSG
-2080 RQANLK
+2080 RQADLK

-2093 PTISTIPVAISLNW
+2093 PTISTIPVAVSLNW

-2115 NQLQRQII
+2115 ERLQRQMIETI
-2123 DTTPYEQ
+2123 PYEQ

-2140 KHLDSSMIQTLLVV
+2140 KYLDSSMIQTLLVV

-2164 EDNLLF
+2164 EDNRLF

-2188 TYALMIICELASNGL
+2188 TYALMIICELASDGL
-2203 RLRMSFDSNIIE
+2203 RLRMSFDSNIID
-2215 KEQMRRMAHQFETI
+2215 KEQMRRMAYQFETI

-2238 AAATLDA
+2238 TAATLDE
-2245 IQTASNNDLEFF
+2245 IQTVSNNDLEFF
-2257 WSKNAELPG
+2257 WSRNAELP
-2266 ETNTC
+2266 EATNTC
-2271 IHDIIT
+2271 IHDII
-2277 AAATAYP
+2277 AAVATAHP
-2284 DKIAIDAWDGQ
+2284 NKIAIDAWDGQ
-2295 FSYQEVEALSTT
+2295 FSYQEVEDLSTT
-2307 LCQRLMQLGAE
+2307 ICQRLMQLGTV

-2363 KNANVKLALV
+2363 KNANVKIALV
-2373 SESLVEMISQHANSF
+2373 SESLIEMISRHAKSL
-2388 TIEQLLATPHQDM
+2388 TIEQLLTTPLQDV

-2406 ILEMSDPAAILVSS
+2406 ILDMSDPAAILVSS

-2428 ILWSHRA
+2428 ILWNHGALS
-2435 VAGNAKAHS
+2435 GNAKAHS
-2444 EHLSIDASSRIFQ
+2444 EYLSIDASSRVFQ

-2494 AINNLGV
+2494 AINNLEV
-2501 NHINVTPSTAKLLRP
+2501 NHVNVTPSTAKLLRP
-2516 EDIPT
+2516 EDMPD

-2529 ENLTRQDVDRWKGK
+2529 ENLTRQDIDRWKGK
-2543 SQRIINWYGPA
+2543 SQKIINWYGPA

-2564 DDETW
+2564 DNESW
-2569 RSSVISRVDSR
+2569 RSGVIGRIDSR
-2580 HPTLCWLIDPRDYN
+2580 HPTLCWLIDPRNYN

-2623 DLSFCRDPRFLELGP
+2623 DLAFCRDPRFLELGQ
-2638 GGMGKSGRPGRIYR
+2638 GVGKSGRPGRIYR

-2666 FLGRKDFQLKVR
+2666 FLGRKDFQLKIR

-2695 VGGDEVQVV
+2695 VGRDEVQVV

-2737 NEKLRTLLPRY
+2737 NEKLRTVLPRY

-2767 RDRARLLEI
+2767 RDQARLLEI

-2784 RIESEGKK
+2784 QESEGKK
-2792 LEPSTTT
+2792 LQPSTTT
-2799 EIKLRELWSLVFG
+2799 EIKLRELWSLVLG
-2812 IDPSDISAN
+2812 IDPSEISAN
-2821 DSFLRIGDSI
+2821 DSFLRMGDSI

-2836 AGIAR
+2836 VGLAR
-2841 QQNLLLSVAEIF
+2841 QQNLRLSVAEIF
-2853 QHPVLLDMAKH
+2853 QHPILLDMAKQ
-2864 LRHVDEEKDA
+2864 LRHRDEEKDA
-2874 VSIGPY
+2874 VSISPY
-2880 TLLHPTQPVEL
+2880 TLLHSTQPVEL
-2891 ARQQAASMCDIAYDD
+2891 LRQQAASMCDIAYDD

-2919 LLALTIKREGNYT
+2919 LLALTIKREGDYT
-2932 GRNILKIKPSI
+2932 GRNILKINRSV
-2943 DIARFKRAWEKVVST
+2943 DIARFRRAWEKVVST

-2993 YLTRERQLHMGLGS
+2993 YLTRERQLNMGLGC
-3007 PLMRCGLVS
+3007 PLMRYGLVS
-3016 KNPSQK
+3016 KSPSQE
-3022 RARSGNSEKESS
+3022 RARSGDSEKECS

-3058 ALENFYNSK
+3058 MLENFYNGK
-3067 TPLTHSTLQL
+3067 TPLTHSNLQS
-3077 FVKYMGNIDR
+3077 FVKYMGNIDG
-3087 KAQISFW
+3087 KAQINFW
-3094 EAQFKGLEA
+3094 EAQFKDLEA

-3114 LPQTNSILER
+3114 QPQTNSILER
-3124 SYSNSTDVVFGT
+3124 SIRDITWRTDNITPSTVIRSAFALLCSQYSNSTDIVFGT

-3158 VPIRAKINKEM
+3158 VPIRTKIPKEI
-3169 TIAKLLN
+3169 TVAKLLN
-3176 EMQYQATDMI
+3176 AMQHQATDMI
-3186 PYEQMGLSAIRFIS
+3186 PYEQMGLSAIRLIS

-3219 QNTKD
+3219 QNTKE
-3224 NDLFDSESTQ
+3224 NDLFNSASTQ
-3234 VGSEVESRRYH
+3234 VDSEVESPHYH

-3260 NGLKLEFCFDSTVI
+3260 NELKLEFCFDSTVI
-3274 ENETIQRMATNL
+3274 ENAAVQRMATTFD
-3286 EQLLKN
+3286 QLLRN
-3292 LCLHSLDDSPV
+3292 LCSHGLDDSSV

-3328 ERCVHHLIEEVAR
+3328 ERCVHHLIGEVAQI
-3341 NQPDASAIS
+3341 QPDALAIS

-3358 ELLDRLA
+3358 KLLDRLA

-3385 CSEKSKFAMVAFLGI
+3385 CSEKSKFAIIAFLGV

-3413 LPASRLRSIIDQ
+3413 LPTLRLKSIIDQ

-3435 LQESLSSTLR
+3435 LQESLSSTWSTR
-3445 TKTLLVSDSA
+3445 TLVVSDSS
-3455 DFIHSTMAKEA
+3455 DFIQSSMVKEA
-3466 DRVTKELPFVDP
+3466 GRATKELPYVDP

-3510 QRSVLRLHNR
+3510 QRSVLKLHNR

-3536 SAFHILTAGG
+3536 SAFHVLTAGG

-3554 ERKNN
+3554 ERKND

-3609 PYANTFISY
+3609 PYANTFVSY

-3625 GTLYYNVPNSMP
+3625 GTLYYNVPNIMP

-3655 ENSERLLPIESV
+3655 ENSDRLLPIESV

-3676 VGKGYLNDDE
+3676 VGKGYLEDKE

-3733 FGRKDTQVKLR
+3733 VGRKDTQVKLR

-3759 CLLTR
+3759 CLLSR

-3780 GRSTLVVFIQL
+3780 GRSALVVFLQL
-3791 QKTNDVNIWDVMD
+3791 QKTNDVNIRDVID
-3804 DVEHELCQRLPSY
+3804 DVEYELRQRLPSY
-3817 MIPAAFI
+3817 MIPTAFI
-3824 PLEHIP
+3824 PLENIP

-3838 RRRLRQLGSYLT
+3838 RKHLRQLGSCIT
-3850 LEQLAGPGSSSDS
+3850 LEQLAGPGNSSDG
-3863 KSLLTESESHLR
+3863 KSQLTQSESHLQ

-3924 LGATR
+3924 LGAAR
-3929 LSEMARFMTYFE
+3929 LSEMAKLMTYFE
-3941 SEDSA
+3941 LESPEARDNV
-3946 AHDSMIVPFSLLKS
+3946 ILPFSLLKNPGS
-3960 PDLKDQAFAC
+3960 KDQAFGY
-3970 ISRQCAVDISQIE
+3970 ISRQCGVDISQIE

-3994 LLSMTAKSENSYV
+3994 LLSMTAKSENSYT

-4020 ERLRNAWQR
+4020 ERLRNAWER
-4029 VSQAAA
+4029 VSRAVA

-4058 ISWKTYGS
+4058 IDWKTYGS
-4066 IEAYLAQD
+4066 VEAYLEQD
-4074 QSEPMGLNKRLTR
+4074 QSESMGLNKRLTR
-4087 LAIIQGPNVQGR
+4087 LAIIQGPSVQGR

-4114 LSLLLAEVT
+4114 LNLLLAEVT
-4123 KAYAGIVS
+4123 RVYAGNVGE
-4131 DGLIAPFQQ
+4131 GLIAPFQQ

-4150 DKARNFWSSQF
+4150 DEARKFWSNQF

-4167 PFPALPHQNYQPKA
+4167 PFPALPHQNHQLKA
-4181 DSTVRRHLTDMKWQ
+4181 DSTVRRHLKEINWQ

-4248 IPVRVKIDPKTTVDR
+4248 VPVRVKIDPKATVDR
-4263 LLQSVQAQ
+4263 LLQNVQAQ
-4271 AIAMIAYEQTE
+4271 AIAMIPYEQTE
-4282 LLDIRRIDADAESAS
+4282 LLDIRRINTDAESAS

-4316 SGSLFQHQPE
+4316 GSSPFQHQPE

-4350 PNDLKLEISFD
+4350 PNDLELEISFD

-4367 AQMERMTNQF
+4367 AQMERIANQF

-4387 TTQAVEDVDLL
+4387 TTQAVEDIDLL
-4398 SAQDI
+4398 SPQDI
-4403 EELWNW
+4403 KELWDW
-4409 NGSVPTTVQECVHEM
+4409 NGSVPTAVQECVHDI

-4431 QPQAMAICSWDGS
+4431 QPQAMAVCSWDGS
-4444 LTYSELD
+4444 LTYAELD
-4451 NLSYRLASHL
+4451 DLSYRLASHL

-4517 KLVLSSVKNEALAS
+4517 KLILSSVNNEALAS
-4531 RLSETAVVSID
+4531 RLSDTAVVGID

-4549 PADFMLPNISP
+4549 PTDFMLPKISP
-4560 SNLLY
+4560 SDLLY

-4583 ENFASAATHQKDIL
+4583 ENFASAATHQMDIL

-4641 IANAF
+4641 IAGAF

-4659 VARSQEPSSMPGI
+4659 VARSQDPSSMPGI
-4672 KTLAM
+4672 RTLAM

-4707 ALSFARLNS
+4707 ALSFAYLDS

-4733 VQPDR
+4733 VQPGR

-4746 TIGELMIEGPTVSKG
+4746 TVGELMIEGPTVSKG

-4773 IQDPAWLSLG
+4773 IQDPTWLLLG
-4783 AGQHPG
+4783 AGGHPG

-4822 GQRIELAEVEYHVR
+4822 GQRIELAEVEHHVR
-4836 SCLGDPS
+4836 SCMGDHS

-4861 ILAVFLSLS
+4861 ILVVFLSLS

-4883 RLGRVME
+4883 KLRRVMK

-4905 PGAYIHVEKIPMTT
+4905 PGAYILVEKIPMTT
-4919 TNKTDRRSLRELGSK
+4919 TNKTDRRSLRELGSR

-4949 RTMPSTLMEK
+4949 RTVPSTLMEK

-4967 VLEINAESIGAE
+4967 VLQINAESIGAE

-5027 KSDEYSHS
+5027 NADEYCHLA
-5035 TSPFSLLES
+5035 TPFSLLES
-5044 DDPQAF
+5044 DDTQAF
-5050 LKKFVKPALDVDLEA
+5050 LKEFVKPALDVDLRA

-5108 RSCFEL
+5108 RACFDL
-5114 SNHFDILHTVFI
+5114 VNHFDILHTVFI

-5139 FKPKYDHVDAD
+5139 FKPTYDHVDAD
-5150 NQDMALFIDSICRED
+5150 NQDMALFIDSICGED

-5210 TLSLIYNQQRLLP
+5210 TLSTLYNQQRLLP
-5223 SPSFAQFISFNE
+5223 SSSFAQFISFNE
-5235 TKKRESKLYW
+5235 RKKRESKSYW
-5245 TSRLHESIYP
+5245 ASRLHGSLYP
-5255 AWSFSDSANNTYTTD
+5255 AWSFSDSTNDTYATA

-5277 TIPMLNTQRIGGFTP
+5277 TIPMLNTQSMGGFTP
-5292 AAIFHAACAIALSR
+5292 AVIFHAACAIALSR
-5306 QFDQQDVVFGRL
+5306 QFNQQDVVFGRL

-5338 EIPIR
+5338 EVPIR
-5343 VCITTDSTL
+5343 VSVTTNSSL

-5377 IRNCTDWPKS
+5377 IRNCTEWPQN

-5439 LEFEGNRKLTSEST
+5439 LEFEGNQKLTSEST

-5459 ELQNILGA
+5459 ELQYILQV

>member
-12 KVMADEQFVRPI
+12 KATADEQFVPPN
-24 SKSGSVSE
+24 SKSDSVSKQE
-32 QDLDQ
+32 LDQ
-37 IWTWNTSIPPPVEG
+37 IWTWNASIPPPVEG

-175 TLLEFQELPREHL
+175 TLLEVQEFPREHL
-188 SSLPSTSPSDIVYI
+188 SSLPSILPSDIVYI

-287 TLINITPTVLRTV
+287 TLINITPTVLRTI
-300 SPIPST
+300 SPIPPT

-339 CTFKCAFSVISPS
+339 CTFKCAFSVINPS

-365 STWLVDPNNSDRL
+365 STWLVDPNNNDRL
-378 AAIGAVGELYLEGPL
+378 ATIGAVGELYLEGPL

-405 AMAFVNNPPWLL
+405 AMTFVNNPPWLL
-417 AGSSNRAGRRGR
+417 AGSGNRAGRRGR

-495 SLTMFVSEK
+495 SLAMFVSTK
-504 NMDTGRVKK
+504 NMETGRFKK
-513 LLDGLGDKL
+513 LLDGLGDRL
-522 RDVLPAFMIPSI
+522 RVVLPAFMIPSI
-534 YLPIDDIPVAST
+534 YLPIDEIPVAST

-562 WDKILALQSTILS
+562 WNKIIALQSTILS
-575 NKEYCE
+575 IKEYCE

-596 VLGLDSGLISTTDN
+596 VLYLDSGLISTTDN

-618 VAAMRAVAKGRE
+618 VAAMRAVAKARE
-630 YGLLLTVADLFRS
+630 YGLPLTVADLFRS
-643 STLRDLAEMT
+643 STLRDLARMT
-653 EKQALSHDAEE
+653 EKQALSHEAEE
-664 IMPFSMLTGTKSKT
+664 IMPFSMLTGTKNKT

-717 APRPEG
+717 ASHPGG
-723 ESQKL
+723 ESPNL

-734 RTVFELPEDID
+734 RTVFELPGDTD

-798 LTQPMGLGTP
+798 LAQPMGLGTP

-826 HHAIFDGWSTA
+826 HHAIFDGWSTT
-837 LILDSLEESYRQNGG
+837 LILDSLEASYRQNGG

-860 QPFIKFVLSADS
+860 LPFIKYVLSADS
-872 PEAAAFWKSQFAAS
+872 PEAATFWKSQFAES
-886 EAITFPSPGY
+886 EATIFPSPGY

-903 LSHEVTDLEWPR
+903 ISHEVTDLKWPR

-936 NSSDVKYGATVS
+936 NSNDVKYGATVS
-948 GRQAPVSGIHRIAGP
+948 GRQAPVSGIYRIAGP
-963 TIATVPIRTKFRWD
+963 TIATIPIRTKFCWD

-985 QVQQHAIELSA
+985 QVQQHAIELSTH
-996 YEQFGLQRIQRAQED
+996 EQFGLQRIQRAQEG
-1011 NEEASEFQTLL
+1011 NEEASQFQTLL

-1033 KDGGLFSHAKTLKLD
+1033 KDDGLFSHAKTLKLN
-1048 PPKDIFKQ
+1048 PRKDIFKQ

-1063 SKILFK
+1063 DKILFK
-1069 TNGSVHGTSQLL
+1069 TKGSAHETSQSL
-1081 EVDTGSDSQHTST
+1081 ELDTRSDSQHTST

-1141 VQLFAHQLEHLVRQL
+1141 AQLFAHQLEHLVRQL
-1156 CGEQRTKSRLRNI
+1156 SGEQMTKSRLRNI
-1169 TSSSERDLKQIF
+1169 ASSSEGDLKQIS
-1181 NWNTTL
+1181 NWNITL
-1187 PEVADGFITD
+1187 PELANGFITD

-1204 NSPDAMAIS
+1204 NSPDAIAIS
-1213 AWDREFN
+1213 SWDRIFN

-1227 SNRIACR
+1227 SNRLACR

-1272 MSSPTSNKRAQAIVE
+1272 MSSPTSNKRARAIVE

-1294 IVSNSSDAYPFRDLL
+1294 IVSNSSDAYPFQDLI
-1309 PTFSI
+1309 PTFFI

-1327 VLPPRENRY
+1327 LLPTRENHC

-1355 LWSHKTL
+1355 LWTHKTL

-1370 DSFNITTS
+1370 DSFNIT
-1378 SRVFQFAGYEFDVS
+1378 
-1392 TVETLATLSVGGCL
+1392 
-1406 CIPSESDRTNRL
+1406 NRL
-1418 SGAINDAK
+1418 P
-1426 ANWLCL
+1426 L
-1432 TPSVS
+1432 
-1437 ETLVPTGLPSLK
+1437 LK

-1459 RKTAFRWTEQLDA
+1459 RKTAFRWIEQLDA

-1486 SYSIDKKT
+1486 SYLIDKKS

-1519 AAIGTIAELCIEGPL
+1519 AAVGTIAELCIEGPL

-1543 QTLNEK
+1543 HMLNEK

-1555 WLHRG
+1555 WLRRG
-1560 TYGPTPQS
+1560 TCEPTPQG
-1568 RQIYQTG
+1568 RQLYRTG

-1614 TFLSGKLDV
+1614 TFLFGKLDV
-1623 AIVAEIVSPSGSG
+1623 AIVAEIISPSGSG
-1636 SDTLALFI
+1636 NDTLALFI
-1644 SPVSTEA
+1644 SPTGTEA
-1651 HEEGVASFIKRALP
+1651 HEEGVASFVKRALP
-1665 AEELEFDLSNH
+1665 AEELEADLSNH

-1746 GIDGDAIYANDSFF
+1746 GIDSDAIYANDSFF

-1767 TAMRLVASARKQGYS
+1767 TAMRLVASARKQGYL
-1782 LTVADIFEAP
+1782 LTVADIFKAP
-1792 QLEKMAFKIKHDVN
+1792 QLEKMAFKIKRDIS

-1813 PFSLLGNGIG
+1813 PFSLLGNGIS

-1869 SVLGLQAEVDTERL
+1869 SVLGLQDEVDTERL

-1915 ASPLRF
+1915 ASFLRS

-2030 QANEDLEHSISLKWP
+2030 HANEDLEHSISLKWP
-2045 RTGTTP
+2045 HTGTTP

-2063 AQYTS
+2063 AQYS
-2068 VSDVMFGLTVSG
+2068 SFNDVMFGLTVSG

-2093 PTISTIPVAISLNW
+2093 PTISTIPVAVSLNW
-2107 SETVGEFL
+2107 GETVGEFL
-2115 NQLQRQII
+2115 NRLQRQMI

-2164 EDNLLF
+2164 EDSLLF
-2170 KARSFSANLST
+2170 KARSFSANLTT

-2188 TYALMIICELASNGL
+2188 TYALMIICELASDGL

-2277 AAATAYP
+2277 AAATAHP

-2295 FSYQEVEALSTT
+2295 FSYQEVEDLSTT
-2307 LCQRLMQLGAE
+2307 LCQRLMRLGID

-2348 LQSSAVPERRIATVF
+2348 LQSSAVPGRRIAAIF
-2363 KNANVKLALV
+2363 KNANVKIALV
-2373 SESLVEMISQHANSF
+2373 SESLIEMISRHANSF
-2388 TIEQLLATPHQDM
+2388 TIEQLLATPHQDV

-2435 VAGNAKAHS
+2435 VSGNAKAHS

-2516 EDIPT
+2516 EDMPN

-2529 ENLTRQDVDRWKGK
+2529 ENVTRQDIDRWKGK
-2543 SQRIINWYGPA
+2543 SQKIINWYGPA

-2569 RSSVISRVDSR
+2569 RSCVIARIDSR
-2580 HPTLCWLIDPRDYN
+2580 NPTLCWLIDPRDYN

-2623 DLSFCRDPRFLELGP
+2623 GLSFCRDPRFLELGQ
-2638 GGMGKSGRPGRIYR
+2638 GMGKSGRPGRIYR

-2666 FLGRKDFQLKVR
+2666 FLGRKDFQLKIR

-2737 NEKLRTLLPRY
+2737 NEKLRTVLPRY

-2767 RDRARLLEI
+2767 RDRARLLKI

-2784 RIESEGKK
+2784 QESEGKK

-2812 IDPSDISAN
+2812 IDPSEISAN

-2836 AGIAR
+2836 VGIAR
-2841 QQNLLLSVAEIF
+2841 QQNLRLSVAEIF
-2853 QHPVLLDMAKH
+2853 QHPILLDMAKH
-2864 LRHVDEEKDA
+2864 LRHMDGEKDV
-2874 VSIGPY
+2874 VSIDPY
-2880 TLLHPTQPVEL
+2880 TLLHPTQPAEL
-2891 ARQQAASMCDIAYDD
+2891 VRQQAASMCDIAYDD

-2919 LLALTIKREGNYT
+2919 LLALTIKREGDYT
-2932 GRNILKIKPSI
+2932 GRNILKIKPSV
-2943 DIARFKRAWEKVVST
+2943 DIARFRRAWEKVVSA
-2958 LPILRTRIVDLPE
+2958 LPILRTRIVDLSD
-2971 QGLLQVVIRE
+2971 QGLLQVVIRK

-2993 YLTRERQLHMGLGS
+2993 YLIRERQLYMGLGS

-3016 KNPSQK
+3016 KNPSQE
-3022 RARSGNSEKESS
+3022 RASSGNSEKETS

-3058 ALENFYNSK
+3058 TLENFYNGK
-3067 TPLTHSTLQL
+3067 TPLTLSYLQS
-3077 FVKYMGNIDR
+3077 FVRYMGNIDKR
-3087 KAQISFW
+3087 AQISFW
-3094 EAQFKGLEA
+3094 EAQFKDLEA

-3114 LPQTNSILER
+3114 QPHTNSILEWSIRAITWRTDNITPSTVIR
-3124 SYSNSTDVVFGT
+3124 SAFALLCSQYSNSTDVVFGT

-3158 VPIRAKINKEM
+3158 VPIRAKINKEI

-3186 PYEQMGLSAIRFIS
+3186 PYEQMGLSAIRLIS

-3219 QNTKD
+3219 HYTKE
-3224 NDLFDSESTQ
+3224 NDLFSSESTH
-3234 VGSEVESRRYH
+3234 VDSEVESRRYH

-3260 NGLKLEFCFDSTVI
+3260 NELKLEFCFDSTVI
-3274 ENETIQRMATNL
+3274 DNETMQRMATNFV
-3286 EQLLKN
+3286 QLLKN
-3292 LCLHSLDDSPV
+3292 LCSHSLDDSSV
-3303 EDITM
+3303 EGITM

-3314 NEIWKWNSDQPESI
+3314 NEIWKWNSDHPDSI
-3328 ERCVHHLIEEVAR
+3328 ERCVHHLIEEIAR
-3341 NQPDASAIS
+3341 IQPDALAIS

-3358 ELLDRLA
+3358 ELLDCLA
-3365 NAVAYKLVEIGVKR
+3365 NAVAYKLVEIGVER

-3425 VNPLLILTSA
+3425 VNPLLIVTSA
-3435 LQESLSSTLR
+3435 LQESLSSTLS
-3445 TKTLLVSDSA
+3445 TKTLLVSDSS
-3455 DFIHSTMAKEA
+3455 DFAQSTMAKEA
-3466 DRVTKELPFVDP
+3466 GCVTKELPFVDP

-3559 LTESIRRFCAT
+3559 LTESIRRFHAT

-3598 EVTKDDVARWL
+3598 EVTKDDITRWL
-3609 PYANTFISY
+3609 PYANTFVSY

-3625 GTLYYNVPNSMP
+3625 GTLYYNVPKIMP
-3637 SRLAIGKP
+3637 SRLSIGKP

-3676 VGKGYLNDDE
+3676 VGKGYLEDKE

-3721 VKYNSIDGTFIF
+3721 
-3733 FGRKDTQVKLR
+3733 
-3744 GQRIELSEV
+3744 
-3753 EHHVRS
+3753 
-3759 CLLTR
+3759 
-3764 LEVHT
+3764 
-3769 AVAEI
+3769 
-3774 ITPKIT
+3774 
-3780 GRSTLVVFIQL
+3780 L
-3791 QKTNDVNIWDVMD
+3791 QKTDDVNIWDVMD

-3824 PLEHIP
+3824 PLENIP

-3838 RRRLRQLGSYLT
+3838 RKRLRQLGSYLT
-3850 LEQLAGPGSSSDS
+3850 LEQLAGPRSSSDS
-3863 KSLLTESESHLR
+3863 KSQLTEPESHLQ

-3896 RLGGDSISAMRLTAV
+3896 RLGGDSISAMRLTAM
-3911 AHSQGVNL
+3911 AHNQGVNL

-3929 LSEMARFMTYFE
+3929 LSDMAGFMTYFE

-3946 AHDSMIVPFSLLKS
+3946 AHDNMILPFSLLKS
-3960 PDLKDQAFAC
+3960 PYSKDQAFAY

-3994 LLSMTAKSENSYV
+3994 LLSMTAKSENSYI

-4029 VSQAAA
+4029 VSQVAA

-4058 ISWKTYGS
+4058 IDWKTYGS
-4066 IEAYLAQD
+4066 IEAYLAHD
-4074 QSEPMGLNKRLTR
+4074 QSESMGLNKRLTR
-4087 LAIIQGPNVQGR
+4087 LAIIQGPGVQGR

-4114 LSLLLAEVT
+4114 LNLLLAEVT
-4123 KAYAGIVS
+4123 KAYAGIVGG
-4131 DGLIAPFQQ
+4131 GLITPFQQ

-4150 DKARNFWSSQF
+4150 DKARKFWSNQF

-4195 NTDATASTIIRTAW
+4195 NTDATASTT
-4209 SILTARYT
+4209 RYT

-4248 IPVRVKIDPKTTVDR
+4248 IPVRVKIDPKATVDR

-4271 AIAMIAYEQTE
+4271 AITMIAYEQTE

-4316 SGSLFQHQPE
+4316 GGSLFQHQPK

-4361 SNIIDS
+4361 SNIIDPT
-4367 AQMERMTNQF
+4367 QMERIANQF

-4387 TTQAVEDVDLL
+4387 TTQVVEDIDLL

-4403 EELWNW
+4403 KELWNW
-4409 NGSVPTTVQECVHEM
+4409 NGSVPTAVQECVHDI

-4461 VALGVQPGSIVPLC
+4461 VTLGVQPGSIVPLC

-4488 AMRAGGTCIAMDST
+4488 AMRAGGACIAMDST
-4502 QPESRLRSIVQQVNP
+4502 QPELRLRSIVQQVNP
-4517 KLVLSSVKNEALAS
+4517 KLVLCSVNNEAMAS

-4542 RSRIPEA
+4542 HSRIPEA
-4549 PADFMLPNISP
+4549 PTDIMLPNISP
-4560 SNLLY
+4560 SDLLY
-4565 VVFTS
+4565 
-4570 GSTGVPKGILTTH
+4570 
-4583 ENFASAATHQKDIL
+4583 
-4597 HIHEG
+4597 
-4602 TRVFDFVS
+4602 
-4610 YSFDV
+4610 
-4615 SWSNHLQTLI
+4615 
-4625 CGGCLCI
+4625 GCLCI

-4641 IANAF
+4641 IAGAF

-4707 ALSFARLNS
+4707 ALSFACLDS
-4716 KTRNNHVGNPFG
+4716 KTRNNHVGSPFG

-4733 VQPDR
+4733 VQPGR

-4746 TIGELMIEGPTVSKG
+4746 TVGELMIEGPTVSKG
-4761 YFGDTNKTKAAY
+4761 YFGNTNKTKAAY
-4773 IQDPAWLSLG
+4773 IQDPTWLSLG

-4822 GQRIELAEVEYHVR
+4822 GQRIELAEVEHNVR

-4843 LCDGIAAE
+4843 LCNGIAAE

-4883 RLGRVME
+4883 KLRRVME
-4890 GLEEKLWDRVPQYMV
+4890 GLEEKLWDRVPQ
-4905 PGAYIHVEKIPMTT
+4905 
-4919 TNKTDRRSLRELGSK
+4919 
-4934 RTLEQLVELQSHGKP
+4934 
-4949 RTMPSTLMEK
+4949 
-4959 RLQTLWSS
+4959 
-4967 VLEINAESIGAE
+4967 
-4979 SSFLRIGGESIA
+4979 
-4991 AMRLVSAAREQNLSL
+4991 
-5006 TVADIFK
+5006 
-5013 SPRLSE
+5013 
-5019 LALLVKEV
+5019 
-5027 KSDEYSHS
+5027 
-5035 TSPFSLLES
+5035 
-5044 DDPQAF
+5044 
-5050 LKKFVKPALDVDLEA
+5050 
-5065 VRDVIPATD
+5065 
-5074 FQERSILDA
+5074 
-5083 LQDPPNRYPHWIFD
+5083 
-5097 LPADVDFPKLE
+5097 
-5108 RSCFEL
+5108 
-5114 SNHFDILHTVFI
+5114 
-5126 RANGRFW
+5126 
-5133 QVLLSN
+5133 
-5139 FKPKYDHVDAD
+5139 
-5150 NQDMALFIDSICRED
+5150 
-5165 LKRPRQ
+5165 
-5171 LGRSFVRFISVK
+5171 
-5183 HASGKHKL
+5183 
-5191 VFRISHAQFD
+5191 
-5201 GFSWGLVLQ
+5201 
-5210 TLSLIYNQQRLLP
+5210 
-5223 SPSFAQFISFNE
+5223 
-5235 TKKRESKLYW
+5235 
-5245 TSRLHESIYP
+5245 
-5255 AWSFSDSANNTYTTD
+5255 
-5270 DRLTIKK
+5270 
-5277 TIPMLNTQRIGGFTP
+5277 
-5292 AAIFHAACAIALSR
+5292 
-5306 QFDQQDVVFGRL
+5306 
-5318 VTGRSMLP
+5318 
-5326 SHLQNVVGPCMT
+5326 
-5338 EIPIR
+5338 
-5343 VCITTDSTL
+5343 
-5352 AEVASQLQ
+5352 
-5360 SQFIEDSSHEAA
+5360 
-5372 GMVEI
+5372 
-5377 IRNCTDWPKS
+5377 
-5387 VTDFGWRT
+5387 
-5395 SFQQEEETEF
+5395 
-5405 SFLGSP
+5405 
-5411 STVSFY
+5411 
-5417 ERPLLPRNRPEIYAT
+5417 
-5432 PREGSLD
+5432 
-5439 LEFEGNRKLTSEST
+5439 
-5453 VIKFLA
+5453 
-5459 ELQNILGA
+5459 

>member
-1 MSETQGLDSSA
+1 MALGVSSLFYFPW
-12 KVMADEQFVRPI
+12 KT
-24 SKSGSVSE
+24 
-32 QDLDQ
+32 
-37 IWTWNTSIPPPVEG
+37 WTW
-51 CVHDLIKEIA
+51 
-61 RNQPDALAICAWDG
+61 
-75 DFTYSQLDNLANE
+75 Y
-88 VAHRILEFGIEP
+88 
-100 KSNIPILCP
+100 LCE
-109 KSRWTCIAM
+109 
-118 LGVIKAGCSA
+118 AGYN
-128 IALDGTQPD
+128 G
-137 TRLRSIVHQTKSRLI
+137 
-152 VSSATYASRA
+152 
-162 TLLMDVPVLQLDD
+162 
-175 TLLEFQELPREHL
+175 PRFKYI
-188 SSLPSTSPSDIVYI
+188 SSLSHCIIDTWGLYR
-202 SFTSGTTG
+202 GTTG

-236 RGARVFDFA
+236 RRARVFDFA

-287 TLINITPTVLRTV
+287 TLINITPTVLRTIN
-300 SPIPST
+300 PIPPT

-312 SGEMPYRQNVTEWA
+312 SGEMPYRENVTEWA

-339 CTFKCAFSVISPS
+339 CTFKCAFSVINPS

-365 STWLVDPNNSDRL
+365 STWLVDPNNPDRL
-378 AAIGAVGELYLEGPL
+378 ATIGSVGELYLEGPL

-405 AMAFVNNPPWLL
+405 AVAFVNDPPWLL
-417 AGSSNRAGRRGR
+417 AGSSNRAGRRGK

-443 RLLFV
+443 RLLFI

-486 IQPLGSDSF
+486 IQPFGSDGF
-495 SLTMFVSEK
+495 SLAMFVSTK
-504 NMDTGRVKK
+504 DMDTERVKK
-513 LLDGLGDKL
+513 LLDGLGDRL
-522 RDVLPAFMIPSI
+522 RDVLPGFMVPSI

-546 GKVDRRSLR
+546 GKVDRQSLR
-555 QMGSAMS
+555 QMGSTMS
-562 WDKILALQSTILS
+562 WKKIIALQSTILS
-575 NKEYCE
+575 IKEYCE
-581 PSTDKEKQLSTVWAE
+581 PATDKEKQLSTVWAE
-596 VLGLDSGLISTTDN
+596 VLDLDSGLISTTDN

-618 VAAMRAVAKGRE
+618 VAAMRAVAKARE
-630 YGLLLTVADLFRS
+630 YGLPLTVADLFMS
-643 STLRDLAEMT
+643 STLRDLARMT
-653 EKQALSHDAEE
+653 EKQAISHEADE
-664 IMPFSMLTGTKSKT
+664 IMPFSMLTGTKNKT

-705 QGMLAMTSRDEG
+705 QGMLAMTSRNEG
-717 APRPEG
+717 ASRLGG
-723 ESQKL
+723 ESPKL

-734 RTVFELPEDID
+734 RTVFELPKDID

-750 GAWGTTVTSA
+750 AAWTTTVTSA

-774 LVQIVV
+774 LVQIIV
-780 ADSRVQLQQFQ
+780 ADSRVRQLQQFK

-798 LTQPMGLGTP
+798 LAQPMGLGTP

-813 VIRGDSPYFVLEM
+813 VIRGDSPYFVLER
-826 HHAIFDGWSTA
+826 HHAIFDGWSTT
-837 LILDSLEESYRQNGG
+837 LILDFLEASYQQNRR

-860 QPFIKFVLSADS
+860 QPFIKYALLADS
-872 PEAAAFWKSQFAAS
+872 PEAATFWKSQFADS
-886 EAITFPSPGY
+886 EATIFPSLGY

-903 LSHEVTDLEWPR
+903 ISHEVTDLEWPR

-936 NSSDVKYGATVS
+936 NSNDVKYGATVS
-948 GRQAPVSGIHRIAGP
+948 GRQAPVSGISRITGP
-963 TIATVPIRTKFRWD
+963 TIATIPIRTKFDWD

-985 QVQQHAIELSA
+985 QVQQHAIELSVH
-996 YEQFGLQRIQRAQED
+996 EQFGLQRIQRAQEE
-1011 NEEASEFQTLL
+1011 NEEASQFQTLL
-1022 VIQPATQGTSQ
+1022 VIQPVTQGTSQ
-1033 KDGGLFSHAKTLKLD
+1033 TDGGLFSHAKTLQLNR
-1048 PPKDIFKQ
+1048 PKDIFKRG
-1056 ETNDAER
+1056 TNDTER
-1063 SKILFK
+1063 NNILLK
-1069 TNGSVHGTSQLL
+1069 TNGSVHETSQLL
-1081 EVDTGSDSQHTST
+1081 GLDTRSDSRHTST
-1094 FSLVTKDGQDD
+1094 FSLVSKDGQDD

-1119 QLEDSGLK
+1119 QLENTGLN
-1127 LKINFDSGAIRQKQ
+1127 LKINFDSGAIQQ
-1141 VQLFAHQLEHLVRQL
+1141 EQAQLFAHQLEHLIRQL
-1156 CGEQRTKSRLRNI
+1156 CGEQMTRSPLRNI
-1169 TSSSERDLKQIF
+1169 ASSSEGDLKQIF
-1181 NWNTTL
+1181 NWNTIL
-1187 PEVADGFITD
+1187 PEVGEGFITD
-1197 LIDQQAV
+1197 LIDRQAV
-1204 NSPDAMAIS
+1204 NSPDAIALS
-1213 AWDREFN
+1213 SWDREFS
-1220 YEELENA
+1220 YGELENA
-1227 SNRIACR
+1227 SNRLACR

-1272 MSSPTSNKRAQAIVE
+1272 MSSPTSNKRAQAIVQ

-1294 IVSNSSDAYPFRDLL
+1294 IVSNSSDAYPFRDLI

-1314 SELVQFSDEEWLR
+1314 SELVQFGDEEWLR
-1327 VLPPRENRY
+1327 VLPPNETHC

-1350 TPKAI
+1350 IPKAI

-1362 SSNIQAAR
+1362 SSNIQAAKI
-1370 DSFNITTS
+1370 SFNITTS
-1378 SRVFQFAGYEFDVS
+1378 SRVFQFAGYDFDVS

-1406 CIPSESDRTNRL
+1406 CIPSESDRNNRL
-1418 SGAINDAK
+1418 TGAINDAK

-1459 RKTAFRWTEQLDA
+1459 SKTAFRWTEQIDA

-1486 SYSIDKKT
+1486 SCSIDQKT

-1543 QTLNEK
+1543 QMLNEK
-1549 AFFSPS
+1549 VFFFPS
-1555 WLHRG
+1555 WLRRD
-1560 TYGPTPQS
+1560 TYEPTSQS
-1568 RQIYQTG
+1568 RQLYRTG

-1595 QRKIRGQ
+1595 ERKIRGQ

-1614 TFLSGKLDV
+1614 AFLLGKLDV
-1623 AIVAEIVSPSGSG
+1623 TIVAEIISPSGSG

-1644 SPVSTEA
+1644 SPVGSEA
-1651 HEEGVASFIKRALP
+1651 HEEGVASFVKRALP
-1665 AEELEFDLSNH
+1665 AEELELDLSNH

-1702 KRLRF
+1702 KRLRL

-1724 KETRKPSGAME
+1724 KETRTPSGAME
-1735 TKLQQIWSEVI
+1735 TTLQQIWSEVI
-1746 GIDGDAIYANDSFF
+1746 GIDADAIYANDSFF

-1767 TAMRLVASARKQGYS
+1767 TAMRLVASARKQGFL

-1792 QLEKMAFKIKHDVN
+1792 QLEKMALKIQHDVS
-1806 ALEEVVR
+1806 ALDVVR
-1813 PFSLLGNGIG
+1813 PFSLLGSGIS

-1834 CSVSESQVIDIYPCT
+1834 CSVSESQVTDIYPCT

-1858 GARKHGQYVSR
+1858 GAKKHGQYVSR

-1883 QRAWLAT
+1883 QQAWLAT

-1909 VQVVLE
+1909 VQVVLK
-1915 ASPLRF
+1915 ASPLRS

-1971 DEIESQYY
+1971 DEIESQYF

-1988 FQNFIKHLSQV
+1988 FQNFIKHLNQV

-2005 KFWQNQLA
+2005 NFWQNQLA
-2013 NLEPRQFPVLPS
+2013 NLEPRQFPVLPC

-2045 RTGTTP
+2045 HTGTTP

-2068 VSDVMFGLTVSG
+2068 SSDVMFGLTVSG
-2080 RQANLK
+2080 RQADLK

-2093 PTISTIPVAISLNW
+2093 PTISTIPVAVSLNW
-2107 SETVGEFL
+2107 SETVGDFL
-2115 NQLQRQII
+2115 ERLQRQMIETI
-2123 DTTPYEQ
+2123 PYEQ

-2140 KHLDSSMIQTLLVV
+2140 KHLDSSMTQTLLVV

-2164 EDNLLF
+2164 EDNRLF

-2188 TYALMIICELASNGL
+2188 TYALMIICELASDGL
-2203 RLRMSFDSNIIE
+2203 RLRMSFDSNIID
-2215 KEQMRRMAHQFETI
+2215 KEQMRRMAYQFETI

-2238 AAATLDA
+2238 TAATLDA
-2245 IQTASNNDLEFF
+2245 IQTVSNNDLEFF
-2257 WSKNAELPG
+2257 WSRNAELP
-2266 ETNTC
+2266 EATKTC
-2271 IHDIIT
+2271 IHDII
-2277 AAATAYP
+2277 AAVATAHP
-2284 DKIAIDAWDGQ
+2284 NKIAIDAWDGQ
-2295 FSYQEVEALSTT
+2295 FSYQEVEDLSTT
-2307 LCQRLMQLGAE
+2307 ICQRLMQLGTV

-2363 KNANVKLALV
+2363 KNANVKISLV
-2373 SESLVEMISQHANSF
+2373 SESLIEMISRHAKSL
-2388 TIEQLLATPHQDM
+2388 TIEQLLTTPLQDV

-2406 ILEMSDPAAILVSS
+2406 ILDMSDPAAILVSS

-2428 ILWSHRA
+2428 ILWNHGA
-2435 VAGNAKAHS
+2435 LTGNAKAHS
-2444 EHLSIDASSRIFQ
+2444 EYLSIDASSRVFQ

-2484 EAQRLDGLSA
+2484 EAQRLDGLST

-2501 NHINVTPSTAKLLRP
+2501 NHVNVTPSTAKLLRP
-2516 EDIPT
+2516 EDMPD

-2529 ENLTRQDVDRWKGK
+2529 ENLTQQDIDRWKGK
-2543 SQRIINWYGPA
+2543 SQKIINWYGPA

-2564 DDETW
+2564 DNESW
-2569 RSSVISRVDSR
+2569 RSGVIGRIDSR
-2580 HPTLCWLIDPRDYN
+2580 HPTLCWLIDPRNYN

-2623 DLSFCRDPRFLELGP
+2623 DLAFCRDPRFLELGQ
-2638 GGMGKSGRPGRIYR
+2638 GVGKSGRPGRIYR

-2666 FLGRKDFQLKVR
+2666 FLGRKDFQLKIR

-2695 VGGDEVQVV
+2695 VGRDEVQVV

-2737 NEKLRTLLPRY
+2737 NEKLRTFLPRY

-2761 TTQTGK
+2761 MTQTGK

-2784 RIESEGKK
+2784 QESEGKK

-2799 EIKLRELWSLVFG
+2799 EIQLRELWSLVLG
-2812 IDPSDISAN
+2812 IDPSEISAN
-2821 DSFLRIGDSI
+2821 DSFLRMGDSI

-2836 AGIAR
+2836 VGIAR
-2841 QQNLLLSVAEIF
+2841 QQNLRLSVAEIF
-2853 QHPVLLDMAKH
+2853 QHPILLDMAKQ
-2864 LRHVDEEKDA
+2864 LRHMDEEKDA

-2880 TLLHPTQPVEL
+2880 TLLHSTQPVEL
-2891 ARQQAASMCDIAYDD
+2891 LRQHAASMCDIAYDD

-2919 LLALTIKREGNYT
+2919 LLALTIKREGDYT
-2932 GRNILKIKPSI
+2932 GRNILKIKPSVN
-2943 DIARFKRAWEKVVST
+2943 IARFRRAWEKVVST

-2993 YLTRERQLHMGLGS
+2993 YLTRERQLNMGLGS
-3007 PLMRCGLVS
+3007 PLMRYGLVS
-3016 KNPSQK
+3016 KSPSQE
-3022 RARSGNSEKESS
+3022 RARSGDSEKECSS
-3034 SSLYFVL
+3034 SFYFVL

-3046 IYDGLTTPLIFE
+3046 IYDGLTMPLIFE
-3058 ALENFYNSK
+3058 MLENFYNGK
-3067 TPLTHSTLQL
+3067 TPLTHSNLQS
-3077 FVKYMGNIDR
+3077 FVEYMGNIDR
-3087 KAQISFW
+3087 KAQTNFW
-3094 EAQFKGLEA
+3094 EAQFKDLEA

-3114 LPQTNSILER
+3114 QPQTNSILER
-3124 SYSNSTDVVFGT
+3124 SIRDITWRTDNITPSTVIRSAFALLCSQYSNSTDIVFGT

-3158 VPIRAKINKEM
+3158 VPIRTKITKEI
-3169 TIAKLLN
+3169 TVAKLLN
-3176 EMQYQATDMI
+3176 AMQHQATDMI
-3186 PYEQMGLSAIRFIS
+3186 PYEQMGLSTIRLIS

-3212 LVIQPQE
+3212 LVIQPQK
-3219 QNTKD
+3219 QNTKE
-3224 NDLFDSESTQ
+3224 NDLFNSASTQ
-3234 VGSEVESRRYH
+3234 VDSEVEPRRYH

-3260 NGLKLEFCFDSTVI
+3260 NELKLEFCFDSTVI
-3274 ENETIQRMATNL
+3274 ENEAVQRMAITFD
-3286 EQLLKN
+3286 QLLRN
-3292 LCLHSLDDSPV
+3292 LCSHDLDNSSV
-3303 EDITM
+3303 ENITM
-3308 ASDQDL
+3308 ASDEDL
-3314 NEIWKWNSDQPESI
+3314 NAIWKWNSDQPESI
-3328 ERCVHHLIEEVAR
+3328 ERCVHHLIEEVAQI
-3341 NQPDASAIS
+3341 QPDALAIS

-3385 CSEKSKFAMVAFLGI
+3385 CSEKSKFAMIAFLGV

-3413 LPASRLRSIIDQ
+3413 LPTLRLKSIIDQ

-3435 LQESLSSTLR
+3435 LQESLSSTWSTR
-3445 TKTLLVSDSA
+3445 TLVVSDSS
-3455 DFIHSTMAKEA
+3455 DFIQSSMAKEA
-3466 DRVTKELPFVDP
+3466 GRATKELPFVDP

-3510 QRSVLRLHNR
+3510 QRSVLKLHNR

-3536 SAFHILTAGG
+3536 SAFHVLTAGG

-3559 LTESIRRFCAT
+3559 LTESIRRFYAT

-3578 ARLIDSSLTPT
+3578 ARLIDSSQTPT

-3609 PYANTFISY
+3609 PYANTFVSY

-3625 GTLYYNVPNSMP
+3625 GTLYYNVPNIMP

-3655 ENSERLLPIESV
+3655 ENSDRLLPIESV

-3676 VGKGYLNDDE
+3676 VGKGYLKDKE

-3700 NGSPDG
+3700 KGSPDG

-3721 VKYNSIDGTFIF
+3721 VKYNSINGTFIF
-3733 FGRKDTQVKLR
+3733 VGRKDTQVKLR

-3753 EHHVRS
+3753 EHYVRN

-3780 GRSTLVVFIQL
+3780 GRPALVVFLQL
-3791 QKTNDVNIWDVMD
+3791 QNTNDVNIRDVMD
-3804 DVEHELCQRLPSY
+3804 DVEYELRQRLPSY
-3817 MIPAAFI
+3817 MIPTAFI
-3824 PLEHIP
+3824 PLENIP
-3830 LGMSGKTD
+3830 LGVSGKTD
-3838 RRRLRQLGSYLT
+3838 RKHLRQLGSCIT
-3850 LEQLAGPGSSSDS
+3850 LEQLAGPGSSSDG
-3863 KSLLTESESHLR
+3863 KSQLTQSESHLQ

-3924 LGATR
+3924 LGAAR
-3929 LSEMARFMTYFE
+3929 LSEMAKLMTYFE
-3941 SEDSA
+3941 SESPEASDNV
-3946 AHDSMIVPFSLLKS
+3946 ILPFSLLKNPGS
-3960 PDLKDQAFAC
+3960 KDQAFAY
-3970 ISRQCAVDISQIE
+3970 ISRQCGVDISQIE

-3994 LLSMTAKSENSYV
+3994 LLSMTAKSENSYT

-4020 ERLRNAWQR
+4020 ERLRNAWER
-4029 VSQAAA
+4029 VSQAVA

-4043 DVPSEGLVQVQIKES
+4043 DVPSEGLVQVQMKES
-4058 ISWKTYGS
+4058 IDWKTYGS
-4066 IEAYLAQD
+4066 VEAYLEQD
-4074 QSEPMGLNKRLTR
+4074 QSESMGLNKRLTR
-4087 LAIIQGPNVQGR
+4087 LAIIQGPSVQGR

-4114 LSLLLAEVT
+4114 LNLLLAEVT
-4123 KAYAGIVS
+4123 RVYAGNVGE
-4131 DGLIAPFQQ
+4131 GLIAPFQQ

-4150 DKARNFWSSQF
+4150 DEARKFWSNQF

-4167 PFPALPHQNYQPKA
+4167 PFPALPHQNHQPKA
-4181 DSTVRRHLTDMKWQ
+4181 DSTVRRHLKEINWQ
-4195 NTDATASTIIRTAW
+4195 NTDATAST
-4209 SILTARYT
+4209 S
-4217 DSNDVIFG
+4217 
-4225 AMVTGRQAPLVGL
+4225 
-4238 DRMIAPLINA
+4238 
-4248 IPVRVKIDPKTTVDR
+4248 K
-4263 LLQSVQAQ
+4263 
-4271 AIAMIAYEQTE
+4271 
-4282 LLDIRRIDADAESAS
+4282 
-4297 RFNTLL
+4297 
-4303 VVQPPSQT
+4303 
-4311 EYADG
+4311 
-4316 SGSLFQHQPE
+4316 
-4326 VVSTQD
+4326 
-4332 GLDDF
+4332 
-4337 NPNAVMVMCQLAK
+4337 C
-4350 PNDLKLEISFD
+4350 
-4361 SNIIDS
+4361 
-4367 AQMERMTNQF
+4367 
-4377 EHVLRQICNS
+4377 S
-4387 TTQAVEDVDLL
+4387 TTER
-4398 SAQDI
+4398 
-4403 EELWNW
+4403 
-4409 NGSVPTTVQECVHEM
+4409 SVLMT
-4424 IGNTMKR
+4424 
-4431 QPQAMAICSWDGS
+4431 S
-4444 LTYSELD
+4444 
-4451 NLSYRLASHL
+4451 
-4461 VALGVQPGSIVPLC
+4461 
-4475 FEKSVWYP
+4475 
-4483 VAALG
+4483 VAAFTNLG
-4488 AMRAGGTCIAMDST
+4488 
-4502 QPESRLRSIVQQVNP
+4502 
-4517 KLVLSSVKNEALAS
+4517 
-4531 RLSETAVVSID
+4531 
-4542 RSRIPEA
+4542 
-4549 PADFMLPNISP
+4549 IS
-4560 SNLLY
+4560 
-4565 VVFTS
+4565 
-4570 GSTGVPKGILTTH
+4570 
-4583 ENFASAATHQKDIL
+4583 
-4597 HIHEG
+4597 
-4602 TRVFDFVS
+4602 
-4610 YSFDV
+4610 
-4615 SWSNHLQTLI
+4615 
-4625 CGGCLCI
+4625 
-4632 PSEWERKND
+4632 
-4641 IANAF
+4641 
-4646 NRMKCDYVYFTPS
+4646 
-4659 VARSQEPSSMPGI
+4659 
-4672 KTLAM
+4672 
-4677 GGEPIQASEIS
+4677 
-4688 RWTQAE
+4688 
-4694 TVIGIYGPAECAQ
+4694 
-4707 ALSFARLNS
+4707 
-4716 KTRNNHVGNPFG
+4716 
-4728 ARTWL
+4728 
-4733 VQPDR
+4733 
-4738 PDRLAAIG
+4738 
-4746 TIGELMIEGPTVSKG
+4746 
-4761 YFGDTNKTKAAY
+4761 
-4773 IQDPAWLSLG
+4773 
-4783 AGQHPG
+4783 
-4789 RHGTLYKTGD
+4789 
-4799 LLRYNSDG
+4799 
-4807 SMDFLGRKDGLIKLR
+4807 
-4822 GQRIELAEVEYHVR
+4822 
-4836 SCLGDPS
+4836 
-4843 LCDGIAAE
+4843 
-4851 IIVPQNSTNP
+4851 
-4861 ILAVFLSLS
+4861 
-4870 EENTIQLKEDVQS
+4870 QL
-4883 RLGRVME
+4883 
-4890 GLEEKLWDRVPQYMV
+4890 
-4905 PGAYIHVEKIPMTT
+4905 
-4919 TNKTDRRSLRELGSK
+4919 
-4934 RTLEQLVELQSHGKP
+4934 LEQLGRFSQLATRI
-4949 RTMPSTLMEK
+4949 RTM
-4959 RLQTLWSS
+4959 
-4967 VLEINAESIGAE
+4967 
-4979 SSFLRIGGESIA
+4979 
-4991 AMRLVSAAREQNLSL
+4991 
-5006 TVADIFK
+5006 
-5013 SPRLSE
+5013 
-5019 LALLVKEV
+5019 
-5027 KSDEYSHS
+5027 
-5035 TSPFSLLES
+5035 
-5044 DDPQAF
+5044 
-5050 LKKFVKPALDVDLEA
+5050 
-5065 VRDVIPATD
+5065 
-5074 FQERSILDA
+5074 
-5083 LQDPPNRYPHWIFD
+5083 
-5097 LPADVDFPKLE
+5097 
-5108 RSCFEL
+5108 
-5114 SNHFDILHTVFI
+5114 
-5126 RANGRFW
+5126 
-5133 QVLLSN
+5133 
-5139 FKPKYDHVDAD
+5139 
-5150 NQDMALFIDSICRED
+5150 
-5165 LKRPRQ
+5165 
-5171 LGRSFVRFISVK
+5171 
-5183 HASGKHKL
+5183 
-5191 VFRISHAQFD
+5191 
-5201 GFSWGLVLQ
+5201 
-5210 TLSLIYNQQRLLP
+5210 
-5223 SPSFAQFISFNE
+5223 
-5235 TKKRESKLYW
+5235 
-5245 TSRLHESIYP
+5245 
-5255 AWSFSDSANNTYTTD
+5255 
-5270 DRLTIKK
+5270 
-5277 TIPMLNTQRIGGFTP
+5277 
-5292 AAIFHAACAIALSR
+5292 
-5306 QFDQQDVVFGRL
+5306 
-5318 VTGRSMLP
+5318 
-5326 SHLQNVVGPCMT
+5326 
-5338 EIPIR
+5338 
-5343 VCITTDSTL
+5343 
-5352 AEVASQLQ
+5352 
-5360 SQFIEDSSHEAA
+5360 
-5372 GMVEI
+5372 
-5377 IRNCTDWPKS
+5377 
-5387 VTDFGWRT
+5387 
-5395 SFQQEEETEF
+5395 
-5405 SFLGSP
+5405 
-5411 STVSFY
+5411 
-5417 ERPLLPRNRPEIYAT
+5417 
-5432 PREGSLD
+5432 
-5439 LEFEGNRKLTSEST
+5439 
-5453 VIKFLA
+5453 
-5459 ELQNILGA
+5459 